1 MSSFRK
7 FTRKNRLKQQAVLG
21 FGALSFATALGM
33 AVYPMSA
40 NAVGIDRADGGV
52 IESNGNTH
60 NVFASEVRS
69 TIGVNRFHKFNL
81 EENNI
86 ANMYFHTKNNPGA
99 EASNL
104 LNFVNSK
111 INING
116 TINAIQNNK
125 IGGNLYFLSK
135 EGLVVGKTGV
145 INAGTFNMYT
155 RNETYQTNE
164 GLFKDF
170 DQIVNMKEDLN
181 RLNDDGKIEVYG
193 KINTVDGLRLK
204 AGSVIIGGTQSQGFA
219 ALKSGVVDF
228 SNLVNIK
235 NGSTEIKSGLT
246 GDQLKAT
253 RANNGDIVLGSNY
266 DPKGGFKN
274 GTIQLRAYAD
284 TRNAFDKNYNPLATS
299 VSGNNVVRAEVQVNE
314 GSSLSAYGDVN
325 LSAEA
330 SYGKGL
336 SGIFGAD
343 LESTNVMDLLGKAA
357 KTEALITVNGNVK
370 AGVDAAQGGKGSVTM
385 KANTTN
391 NFAAKDVIN
400 VSRNLMQ
407 QGEDKLLGWLFKGKA
422 LPADISYANIEADA
436 LINVGEKADIQALN
450 DVNIS
455 TNSKIKS
462 NVGTKKEVDNLYL
475 AEYENKQK
483 ESKDAWSTFI
493 EKYAGR
499 AGIAINN
506 TTNVSK
512 IALNGKVKAGEV
524 QNTDGSK
531 AQGKGNIN
539 AKAESDALNLASA
552 KIQNKKGSDPGEQG
566 NGVKVALVYSSMNN
580 TTDITV
586 NGELTAVSGKINL
599 ESSGVSSVTTSAE
612 AKSGDGGTYATTAI
626 NIDKSDTKSTITVNG
641 KLNAAKGIDIESTNE
656 TDMCGDASTEAKWNA
671 ETMADIYG
679 EGSQAEY
686 EGLSNMF
693 DGVYRD
699 AEGALPSNYKEMLA
713 AGIAFNWGDFDVSSA
728 INVGAGA
735 ELNVPKDA
743 TTVIKDKDGK
753 EKTVPAEINLNATSS
768 ITDLSMQAFGSSTK
782 GEKSTD
788 EDTKLISGAVLINNV
803 KNDATINIAGGESGK
818 AAPVINAPVVNISA
832 EATNDWDRINGMLD
846 YIDIQFNMAMDIFKY
861 NINILELLQNCHA
874 KLQVYSKNPSEENLS
889 ALCSAIA
896 DLKKIATTATYKN
909 FTKLDKNIFDATLT
923 AAWDMLAA
931 NNYANT
937 YVTSSATSDADEQ
950 AKFALSGAVS
960 VNNFTN
966 KANVIIGSGAKISAT
981 KGDVEISSTS
991 SQNMVHLAGPLYEFD
1006 TKDALP
1012 KGESAAT
1019 KYLHDH
1025 LPSLSLFPTMWAGND
1040 AKNLIGGNI
1049 IVTNNHSQ
1057 ALTVIGAGAQI
1068 SGNSVSLGADNFL
1081 ANSNIILAGGSAGS
1095 IGITGMGSYDS
1106 GSSNSIISV
1115 SNGAQIMADGED
1127 EDEGSLEIAANNKNI
1142 LTSIVGNLST
1152 SDSKAAGAS
1161 LGVVNYD
1168 INTISTVANND
1179 KASLA
1184 QDDKLHKIL
1193 NDSLNDVQKNY
1204 LAAANAKGLLHA
1216 AQDLTLTAKD
1226 TGVINTIT
1234 VAGVSAGGVKDD
1246 KDGQQGVEADSF
1258 LDKLDVA
1265 AAGSVS
1271 VNTITGTTLAGVDG
1285 ADITVADGDASV
1297 KAEES
1302 KYVGAYSGAAA
1313 LKMLNVPAS
1322 DNAAATLAGSVG
1334 VNKGRQEVSA
1344 SLKNST
1350 VAAKNID
1357 NRAVKQGTSVA
1368 VGLAYGQT
1376 KVKTGSLGAQFV
1388 GSGSGI
1394 SLKNTVNA
1402 SMDNVTINN
1411 EETTVKNIA
1420 QNKDVQVAG
1429 GASASYAK
1437 DAKVGVGASVAY
1449 LDTANTVNASISSS
1463 KITAKSLESLAVSKT
1478 TQVGGA
1484 VTAGV
1489 MTGEGVKAS
1498 VNGAVVTNTLTN
1510 TSAASITGSEISTD
1524 ELRVRAYDGNL
1535 TELDKKDTDKEVTD
1549 TSENASLKVLKEQG
1563 FNVDAVESTLGDKV
1577 EISGTGN
1584 RIISAAL
1591 GVNADISTDEATAA
1605 NVGAGVAVSVNKIK
1619 NSFTASV
1626 DNSTIN
1632 NKNTASI
1639 DAKSNASL
1647 LNVGVVAGVTVSAGG
1662 GTGTNVSGGGNVAVN
1677 NVQTDVKAALDNANV
1692 TTGALAVTAQDAK
1705 KIQNY
1710 AGTLNFAV
1718 GQGASAAIGVSVGV
1732 NNLSGNTIA
1741 QVDNSTLNLNAANA
1755 NALIAANSSNDIKNV
1770 IITAGAGVSGSGIAL
1785 SGAGTVAASNVSGA
1799 TKASMTNSDFNK
1811 DKTDAANDLSITAD
1825 DTTNVTSVV
1834 GNGTVS
1840 LAGGS
1845 FAAQLGAGAD
1855 KISFARSVTAELVG
1869 DASKK
1874 NIINAG
1880 TLSVKANSTQDL
1892 SSYAVGVGG
1901 AVSGTAAG
1909 SLNGAVSTE
1918 KNTTITTATIENIT
1932 GNVENIDTAA
1942 LHTNKLKRFN
1952 IGAALSGGQYS
1963 ASAGFSIGVLND
1975 AGETRANFRN
1985 NKLITTGDI
1994 NINAANDTTLKSNVN
2009 TAAVAVAIGA
2019 GVGANI
2025 VVDDFTNKVSVD
2037 VSGNEIGDADHVA
2050 NSFNATASNK
2060 LTDTSEQGTATG
2072 ALVTGSV
2079 GVGVFTT
2086 NTSVTNNLNKNT
2098 IYAHNIS
2105 ATANEQRN
2113 FDNKIIN
2120 GNIAPAGISI
2130 SALIN
2135 NVGAAVDD
2143 KISYVIGND
2152 GTKDT
2157 QTATADIAGVLNLL
2171 DKALVEQDNYIT
2183 DKGTLGALSSA
2194 GLTEK
2199 DTQNNVKVSRGT
2211 ATSEGVQVISTDNKL
2226 YSDGSVKLAAEETT
2240 NMQENNN
2247 QGGINVVGINI
2258 AVSKVKVNNKVGVS
2272 VTDTTLDAIT
2282 KTVKEKDKDG
2292 KEVTRTIISARPEVA
2307 ISSAINGEISNNAW
2321 QGGISGAAIN
2331 TVYAGTW
2338 INNENSVGI
2347 SKSNIISSKMKILAQ
2362 DALHNTVNT
2371 FGTSN
2376 SVLTGGALYA
2386 TAQSKSKNLI
2396 NINASELYAGMDA
2409 KNNIF
2414 NENGELNIKAEKSN
2428 KVKAKVT
2435 AGAVAAVSGKGMV
2448 ATAIDG
2454 EENDS
2459 DTQGSVSTVNIANS
2473 NLKAGKAIT
2482 ATASKL
2488 LDVQSVINSWEA
2500 GLGGT
2505 ANGAIAHAYATG
2517 AANMVSGDGNSFITG
2532 ESVTLQSLIDKAEDS
2547 EHSLSADMSANNGGI
2562 LGVAVNEAKTVY
2574 NVLANTQANE
2584 AVYKAQNLTIKANHN
2599 VDIFNSAQ
2607 GVEVGLAVASGTMA
2621 AHAITNAM
2629 THIDAAGAKYTT
2641 SPDTN
2646 AQDSNTV
2653 LGESSD
2659 LGDVDISANTLVQEN
2674 ITAKG
2679 NGGGLLDISPVAAKL
2694 VNKLTTD
2701 TVANVSGNWLLNG
2714 NLTVDALNQDK
2725 ITQTATSTKV
2735 GVVGGYGGVQNYDVT
2750 KHNAK
2755 VNIGSTAKETT
2766 IITTDGLQ
2774 LYQAGN
2780 IVNHRG
2786 SNDAS
2791 GGGILDGSASDL
2803 ATKYNNET
2811 TKFTSS
2817 VNFANAQLTTEG
2829 VEGSERSY
2837 TTDATENSSIK
2848 AQAFTEADLSY
2859 DNKLNGVGIIYSGV
2873 WNKSEHD
2880 ITYDNS
2886 VNVTNNSKLTTKD
2899 RKQDITLAAYD
2910 KSTINVNTVASS
2922 GALAASAYGRS
2933 TANLAR
2939 NAKVNIDNTSALDS
2953 AYNTYINAGAD
2964 LNGISSTFDYTVNTE
2979 SYNKSLI
2986 PAGTSDKMENN
2997 LSQNNQLDIAG
3008 TVTTVHNAYLVANG
3022 GSSNVKKNSKRYTI
3036 YTGTKTNE
3044 ELTSVEAGEIDDKQ
3058 TTNNFVNVTG
3068 SVIAG
3073 THSGLDLKIDG
3084 NLTISKDAQG
3094 NSEFNYGDLKVTV
3107 GSDSDWF
3114 KADSIKPGEVEVK
3127 NALLESYTK
3136 IQNAM
3141 SGYAE
3146 DSAEYKALAAELDTL
3161 FKEMTTN
3168 GFVVEGTDDKG
3179 EKVAVILDSR
3189 YMPSIEIPDIYVS
3202 GGNIHITADDLQG
3215 NGKLEAKGVNNLN
3228 ITNNSNTN
3236 MIIHDVVIE
3245 EAGGRVT
3252 FNGKN
3257 ADDNNQGH
3265 FNGEIKTS
3273 TDTAEP
3279 AINIKSTGNADE
3291 TIKKYTNAD
3300 ITILG
3305 KLQNL
3310 EGKIDINN
3318 THRNINIAGDAAIS
3332 ANTIS
3337 IKADGGSVTQNSTGF
3352 TSIGSD
3358 PIARYQF
3365 NEEIAKKIQQY
3376 IAYLIKN
3383 GKADEFKADSYEDY
3397 CDYLLKHAS
3406 EMNLSA
3412 VEQETI
3418 RTAKANYIKM
3428 KNGEIDNG
3436 IVAGSNVYI
3445 NARNLNIDGLVQS
3458 GYDNYHVEYTDGM
3471 KERINELDKKYAS
3484 IANKDALTDSDVLGN
3499 SEFLINYTDG
3509 KASGGATYDSTGKKY
3524 TYEIKLYYN
3533 PSTKEIISEKI
3544 DTNGG
3549 KIYLTGAISSTG
3561 NGRLLAM
3568 SGTADV
3574 SLDLSK
3580 AIEAN
3585 QRDLNVSDIKIN
3597 DVAGLISIRDTA
3609 QSKQTTYKVA
3619 GDKVERTTYDIDE
3632 KGNIGN
3638 AKTEYVDKTGLVYNP
3653 KAGTTISWTGGTNG
3667 GQTVTTKHYDKTFV
3681 GWGLIKWGK
3690 TEEFI
3695 DKIKGDSGKITSTT
3709 TTTTDGSTLANGV
3722 LISADGTNYGFSING
3737 KAYGASKYYGPVSY
3751 ENEYSGIAGKI
3762 FGYGTTHYTWKEYEG
3777 GSTSSTSTIK
3787 ADSAIGVGFMEGGK
3801 GTISVKNSG
3810 NVNVAG
3816 WLRNAEKAVKNSDGT
3831 TTTTGV
3837 GSIELASTSGSV
3849 FAFDGARLITDNL
3862 SASAYDDIYI
3872 YDHNAIGDNAN
3883 INLNAQTGNI
3893 IFKSDK
3899 GNVQL
3904 AGAGAA
3910 NGWYVLDAAG
3920 DITTAKNADGS
3931 YTNDKIIG
3939 KYIGLTSNGK
3949 VDVRVDT
3956 GTDMGEW
3963 FDNGLTIEADGD
3975 IKVYHNENN
3984 KDLLIGEII
3993 SKNGDVYMET
4003 NNSFVD
4009 ANNDNTLSDADDK
4022 VKHWQ
4027 EMGII
4032 SAKDD
4037 AASKTA
4043 SAKEDKDAALA
4054 DANAKLAFLA
4064 RGENNA
4070 DAKVKEY
4077 QTAAEGL
4084 QNAFNKYRTAL
4095 KNAKTTEERSTAAQA
4110 YASEKANYFAKLGKA
4125 YSTDEQSAIAN
4136 YAEANFTDNYG
4147 WSANDLIYAIQKDVL
4162 NSAPGQT
4169 VLGDVANI
4177 TGHKITLKAGSGIG
4191 VDAPPETI
4199 KAGTLTQLEN
4209 LKKLSQA
4216 KSGDLTWHDDGSVT
4230 IRKQQPLL
4238 LNVLDK
4244 TDADGKVTKG
4254 SVDLDA
4260 TNNVYI
4266 AGIKNTQ
4273 LNINGS
4279 IDTTGDI
4286 KLMADKGITASDK
4299 ATLSGR
4305 NLTLYGGAGDVGSA
4319 DSLLNI
4325 SHITGSLNANTDKE
4339 HGVYI
4344 QKTKDGAGSDTK
4356 LTIEAITTGT
4366 LVLKSATGIDWTKET
4381 GKTNGYIDAASISL
4395 TATDGTDIGEK
4406 DNALRILNNDA
4417 VINASGSNIYLQGV
4431 NEAGKMGS
4439 LTAQDLF
4446 VDNELVFNSEGNIKL
4461 AGGVDAAGNK
4471 FVGKIAKRT
4480 VDTSGKESY
4489 SAAAKVTLSS
4499 TGGSITQENDHQI
4512 LADNLIATAQGDVL
4526 LESGAQNA
4534 DDSKLYNELESVTLG
4549 SASGNIL
4556 LANGG
4561 GDKDLTITIAKV
4573 GEAGLAESI
4582 DLHNYKNG
4590 DVNKMTVA
4598 SAMHAKGDISVMQD
4612 EEALLTVGTQK
4623 ADITSEEGDIFI
4635 NGAKGIVVGN
4645 KASNGQ
4651 LTAKQGNIMVVAEKG
4666 DLYNHADITAEKGAA
4681 GLIALKGNVKNT
4693 GKAIKAAGISI
4704 AAWDDINFDDQ
4715 YQQNLITSNPGAQTE
4730 GVWGAISI
4738 VSLNGSVNLY
4748 QDTNINAKGNVW
4760 LQGHTD
4766 ITIGSKGSG
4775 DKGNIISQNG
4785 DITLLADTGNV
4796 SVSSIGSVKADNG
4809 KVSLISSKGTIY
4821 NEGSIEGK
4829 GVLLDAYN
4837 DLSTKGSQG
4846 TITATGTGED
4856 DKLEIISR
4864 NGSVTLTDD
4873 TTLLAANDIVI
4884 DAEKDVINA
4893 EKDVINNMNHD
4904 ESHKGGLYTENGDIF
4919 ITSNAGNIVNN
4930 NALLT
4935 DKGNI
4940 YLRSLAG
4947 TIDNNG
4953 TIAAGNGAFLNAY
4966 GDLNINKDAGVTG
4979 DVKITAKGT
4988 NGLNFVSSN
4997 GSVTFGDGVLV
5008 ASNADI
5014 NVLAQNSITNNDNTS
5029 GSSAGHTWNGLLA
5042 KDNINMTALTGDIT
5056 NNAGLLTLDADIK
5069 LTAENGKITN
5079 TATTVSA
5086 GKDLLFTT
5094 KSITSGTETKKA
5106 NLTAQKGKV
5115 EFVATDENITSYG
5128 DVKAA
5133 TDISLTAKNNVNS
5146 TGAVSGKDITFTAEK
5161 DVINN
5166 GDVTAQGKLTF
5177 TAQNGG
5183 LLNNGNLT
5191 AGADASITDADI
5203 VLTAKEDAINEK
5215 GKLESKTGKI
5225 SLVSQTANVLS
5236 TGSLTAAKD
5245 VNILADQSIITGA
5258 IDSDSQISGSSIN
5271 LQAQNG
5277 EIINRNKMEAEKD
5290 ITLAA
5295 KTDVSSTGALTAK
5308 IGSLELNAATGKL
5321 SNNGALNA
5329 HGDIYLTSA
5338 DTVTTSGDITA
5349 GQQILISGLGD
5360 VTNNGKLQA
5369 GNDIDVITLNGAVT
5383 TSGDL
5388 TSSTGDITLNSY
5400 GDVKVDAS
5408 SISAKGSL
5416 DISSLAGSVD
5426 INKDV
5431 TAGMI
5436 AAKDIIVTAAQN
5448 VTNNSTITASGNV
5461 DMEAE
5466 AGTLTNTGAITA
5478 ESNITLTAQGAL
5490 TNKGTLQSKNAD
5502 VELTTKAGNLTNG
5515 GAITAKQ
5522 NILLNTL
5529 ATLTNSGELKADA
5542 DVTLEAL
5549 GQLSNTAKVTAG
5561 KNISFTAS
5569 GNDGAGTASIE
5580 NSGELHAVGDVTLD
5594 GFLGVKN
5601 TKAITSTNGSATLI
5615 SDNND
5620 VTNEGTIYAQAD
5632 VTITAG
5638 DKLTN
5643 SGAITSSAGSINFTA
5658 QDDALTNTGELSAKD
5673 DISLVAEK
5681 AYINN
5686 ESAIKATEGNVL
5698 LDAKTTVAN
5707 TNTITAGEV
5716 LAIMA
5721 DNGITNSGA
5730 LSSTNSDIYVLGGDI
5745 ANTASA
5751 SAVNGDI
5758 IFKGKNITQSGDTL
5772 TAGHKD
5778 IATGET
5784 VLGNVEF
5791 IASGTINNS
5800 SVINATGDI
5809 SFDGASITNN
5819 AGATLTAGDD
5829 VTFTANGTLT
5839 NSAEIKSAND
5849 VDFTAG
5855 GELKNSGAITAADDI
5870 HFTAGS
5876 DITNSGALNAQD
5888 DIILNAGKNISN
5900 TNNSDIKTEGNV
5912 SFTAGEKISN
5922 AASID
5927 AESITMDA
5935 GTDIDN
5941 NGAVLSANADITMT
5955 AKGDIENDAE
5965 LVSDYGDIKLTAKNI
5980 TQGKASTAHF
5990 GEIDMTADSVDGTIN
6005 VTGDITG
6012 ILGVNLTAGGKITS
6026 TSGNINAGFT
6036 GQDEDGKPFEYGDVV
6051 IRSLNDTI
6059 DYTGNITGVNV
6070 TLEAAKDITIY
6081 SSKNSTIKATGTL
6094 QENDALTISS
6104 TNGSVT
6110 INNGAKLEAANDLII
6125 KAQQNITNNFD
6136 SSDAGL
6142 TAGKDIMLIT
6152 KAGDIDNNG
6161 KITAANGDVLLKAE
6175 QGSIDNDADI
6185 TGKSVAMDAYKDLHL
6200 HIDASGGHTYKATG
6214 TEAGDALS
6222 FISRNGDVIIDKDA
6236 TFDAGKDI
6244 IITAKKNVANG
6255 MIVSAT
6261 DRTPG
6266 HDLIADNGSITII
6279 AEDGIVYNNANI
6291 RAKENVGVY
6300 GGTYIINAGSV
6311 EATGTNENEG
6321 NIFFQANND
6330 IWQLNGGVKG
6340 TDNVILASLV
6350 GNITLMDD
6358 VTSLNGSVA
6367 LVANGDIDAVASD
6380 IHKLLE
6386 IKAKEGAYLI
6396 SNNGNINA
6404 DKVAAKDITYAANS
6418 DEHTKA
6424 DGTTVKSTLK
6434 VKQTHVGETL
6444 DITGNN
6450 VFLHETAHPG
6460 SGIYDPDDCFTEH
6473 GIWQTGDSDTL
6484 YLKLSTA
6491 KNSAGAYVPA
6501 ENLVL
6506 NFHKINGTLDI
6517 DKLWVNN
6524 IDLKIPADGL
6534 NIHKLAVAG
6543 RADISTNKMH
6553 STIYGKA
6560 PQRTDA
6566 DTIFWQDYANRNP
6579 GMSEE
6584 LWNSWNDDSDN
6595 SWMNLFFHRDG
6606 VRQTSNNSVLLHKRD
6621 YRYVYNQRYSA
6632 EDWMLYR
6639 TLFDES
6645 GHRGDLSIVPLYERY
6660 DLLDYEQNADADEA
6674 DVKIE

>member
-7 FTRKNRLKQQAVLG
+7 FTRKNKLKQQAALG
-21 FGALSFATALGM
+21 LGALSLAAALGIT
-33 AVYPMSA
+33 VYPMTA
-40 NAVGIDRADGGV
+40 NAVGIERVDGGV
-52 IESNGNTH
+52 MESSGNTH
-60 NVFASEVRS
+60 NIYASEVRN
-69 TIGVNRFHKFNL
+69 TIGVNRFGKFNL

-104 LNFVNSK
+104 LNFVADK

-116 TINAIQNNK
+116 TINAIRNNK

-155 RNETYQTNE
+155 RNESYQTNE
-164 GLFKDF
+164 ALFKDF

-181 RLNDDGKIEVYG
+181 RLNDDAKIEVYG
-193 KINTVDGLRLK
+193 QINTVDGLRLK
-204 AGSVIIGGTQSQGFA
+204 AGSVIIGGTQSQGLA

-228 SNLVNIK
+228 SNVVNIK

-253 RANNGDIVLGSNY
+253 RANNGDIVLGANY

-284 TRNAFDKNYNPLATS
+284 TRNAYDKNYNPLATS

-314 GSSLSAYGDVN
+314 GSAISAYGDVS
-325 LSAEA
+325 LTAEA

-336 SGIFGAD
+336 SGIFGTD
-343 LESTNVMDLLGKAA
+343 IESANVMDLLGKAA
-357 KTEALITVNGNVK
+357 KTEALITVNGNMK
-370 AGVDAAQGGKGSVTM
+370 AGVDAVQGGKGSVTM

-407 QGEDKLLGWLFKGKA
+407 QGEDKLLGWLFKGDA
-422 LPADISYANIEADA
+422 LPANISYANIEADA
-436 LINVGEKADIQALN
+436 LISVGEKADIQALN

-475 AEYENKQK
+475 AEYEEQQKQGT
-483 ESKDAWSTFI
+483 WSQFI
-493 EKYAGR
+493 DKYAGR

-524 QNTDGSK
+524 QNTDGSN
-531 AQGKGNIN
+531 AQGKGSIN
-539 AKAESDALNLASA
+539 AKAESDVVNLASA
-552 KIQNKKGSDPGEQG
+552 KIQHKKGSDPGEQG

-599 ESSGVSSVTTSAE
+599 ESSGTSSVTTSAE

-626 NIDKSDTKSTITVNG
+626 NIDKADTKSTITVNG

-656 TDMCGDASTEAKWNA
+656 TDMCGDASTEAKWNT
-671 ETMADIYG
+671 ETMAGIYG
-679 EGSQAEY
+679 EGSKAEY

-693 DGVYRD
+693 DGIYRD

-713 AGIAFNWGDFDVSSA
+713 AGIAFNWGDFDISSA

-768 ITDLSMQAFGSSTK
+768 ITDFSMQAFGSSTK

-803 KNDATINIAGGESGK
+803 KNDATINIAGGEGGK

-846 YIDIQFNMAMDIFKY
+846 YIDIQFNMAMDVFKY
-861 NINILELLQNCHA
+861 NINILKLLQNCHD
-874 KLQVYSKNPSEENLS
+874 KMQVYSKNPSEENLS

-909 FTKLDKNIFDATLT
+909 FTKLDKSIFDATLT
-923 AAWDMLAA
+923 AAWDMVAA

-966 KANVIIGSGAKISAT
+966 KANVIIGSGAQISAT
-981 KGDVEISSTS
+981 KGDVEITSTS
-991 SQNMVHLAGPLYEFD
+991 SQNMVNLAGPLYEFD
-1006 TKDALP
+1006 TKDVLP

-1025 LPSLSLFPTMWAGND
+1025 LPSLSLFPTLWAGND
-1040 AKNLIGGNI
+1040 AKNLIGGNV
-1049 IVTNNHSQ
+1049 IVTNNYSQ
-1057 ALTVIGAGAQI
+1057 ALTVIGAGAQL
-1068 SGNSVSLGADNFL
+1068 SGNSVTLGADNFL

-1095 IGITGMGSYDS
+1095 IGITGMGSYDG
-1106 GSSNSIISV
+1106 GSSNSIVSV
-1115 SNGAQIMADGED
+1115 ANGAKITADGEG

-1142 LTSIVGNLST
+1142 LTAIVGNLST

-1161 LGVVNYD
+1161 LGIVNYD
-1168 INTISTVANND
+1168 INTISTVADNA

-1193 NDSLNDVQKNY
+1193 NASLNDVQKNY
-1204 LAAANAKGLLHA
+1204 LGTSSEKGLLKA
-1216 AQDLTLTAKD
+1216 AQNVAITAKD

-1246 KDGQQGVEADSF
+1246 KQGQQDAEADSF

-1271 VNTITGTTLAGVDG
+1271 VNTITGTTLAGADG

-1313 LKMLNVPAS
+1313 LKMLNVRAS
-1322 DNAAATLAGSVG
+1322 DNAAVTLSGSVG
-1334 VNKGRQEVSA
+1334 VNKGSQEVAA

-1350 VAAKNID
+1350 VSAQNID
-1357 NRAVKQGTSVA
+1357 NRALKQGTSVA

-1394 SLKNTVNA
+1394 SLKNNVSATLDKVTVNNA
-1402 SMDNVTINN
+1402 DSM
-1411 EETTVKNIA
+1411 VKNIA

-1429 GASASYAK
+1429 GVSANYAK
-1437 DAKVGVGASVAY
+1437 DAKVGIGASAAY
-1449 LDTANTVNASISSS
+1449 LNTANTVNASVNSSQ
-1463 KITAKSLESLAVSKT
+1463 ITAKSLESLAVSKT

-1489 MTGEGVKAS
+1489 MTGKGVKVG

-1510 TSAASITGSEISTD
+1510 TNNASITGSEISTD

-1535 TELDKKDTDKEVTD
+1535 TELDTKDAEKEVTD
-1549 TSENASLKVLKEQG
+1549 TTENASLKVLKEQG
-1563 FNVDAVESTLGDKV
+1563 FNVDAVESMLGDKV
-1577 EISGTGN
+1577 EVGGTGN

-1591 GVNADISTDEATAA
+1591 GVNADISTDEDSAA

-1619 NSFTASV
+1619 NSFSARV
-1626 DNSTIN
+1626 DNSTII

-1639 DAKSNASL
+1639 DAKSNAAL
-1647 LNVGVVAGVTVSAGG
+1647 LNVSAVAGVTVSTGV
-1662 GTGTNVSGGGNVAVN
+1662 GTGANVSGGGNVAVN
-1677 NVQTDVKAALDNANV
+1677 NVQADVKAVLDKANV

-1710 AGTLNFAV
+1710 AGTLNFAI
-1718 GQGASAAIGVSVGV
+1718 GQGASATLGVSVGV

-1741 QVDNSTLNLNAANA
+1741 QVDNSTLNLNTASG
-1755 NALIAANSSNDIKNV
+1755 NALIAANSTNDIKNV
-1770 IITAGAGVSGSGIAL
+1770 IITAGAVVSGSSIAL
-1785 SGAGTVAASNVSGA
+1785 SGAGTVAANNVSGE
-1799 TKASMTNSDFNK
+1799 TKATMTKSDFNAEK
-1811 DKTDAANDLSITAD
+1811 ADAANDLSITAD
-1825 DTTNVTSVV
+1825 DVTTVSSVV

-1845 FAAQLGAGAD
+1845 LAAQLGAGAD
-1855 KISFARSVTAELVG
+1855 KISFARNTVAELVG
-1869 DASKK
+1869 KTDK
-1874 NIINAG
+1874 NTINARN
-1880 TLSVKANSTQDL
+1880 LNVKANSTQDL

-1918 KNTTITTATIENIT
+1918 KNTTITSATIENIT
-1932 GNVENIDTAA
+1932 GKVDNINVDAQ
-1942 LHTNKLKRFN
+1942 HTNKLNRFN
-1952 IGAALSGGQYS
+1952 LGAALSGGQYS
-1963 ASAGFSIGVLND
+1963 ASAGFNIGVLND
-1975 AGETRANFRN
+1975 SSETRANFKN

-2009 TAAVAVAIGA
+2009 TAALAVSLGA

-2037 VSGNEIGDADHVA
+2037 VSGNELGDADHVA

-2072 ALVTGSV
+2072 AFVAASV

-2086 NTSVTNNLNKNT
+2086 NTSVINKLNNNT
-2098 IYAHNIS
+2098 IYAHNIN

-2120 GNIAPAGISI
+2120 GNIAPVGISI

-2183 DKGTLGALSSA
+2183 DKGTLGALTSA
-2194 GLTEK
+2194 GLTQK
-2199 DTQNNVKVSRGT
+2199 DTQNNVKVSRGSE
-2211 ATSEGVQVISTDNKL
+2211 AGEGVQVVSAKNNL
-2226 YSDGSVKLAAEETT
+2226 YSDGKVNLAAEETT
-2240 NMQENNN
+2240 NMTEKNY
-2247 QGGINVVGINI
+2247 QGGINGIGINI
-2258 AVSKVKVNNKVGVS
+2258 AVSKAKVNNKVGAS
-2272 VTDTTLDAIT
+2272 VTDTTIDAIT
-2282 KTVKEKDKDG
+2282 KVVTEKDQDG
-2292 KEVTRTIISARPEVA
+2292 KEVTRTIISARPDVA
-2307 ISSAINGEISNNAW
+2307 ISSAINGAISNNAW
-2321 QGGISGAAIN
+2321 QGGISGVAIN

-2347 SKSNIISSKMKILAQ
+2347 SKSNIISSKMNILAQ

-2376 SVLTGGALYA
+2376 GLLTGGALYA

-2396 NINASELYAGMDA
+2396 TIDNAKLFAGMDA

-2414 NENGELNIKAEKSN
+2414 SDAGELLIKAEKSN

-2459 DTQGSVSTVNIANS
+2459 DTQGSVSTINISNS

-2488 LDVQSVINSWEA
+2488 LDVQAVINSWEA

-2517 AANMVSGDGNSFITG
+2517 SANMFSGDGNSFAAG
-2532 ESVTLQSLIDKAEDS
+2532 ESVTLQSLIDKGEDS
-2547 EHSLSADMSANNGGI
+2547 EHSLSVDMAANNGGI
-2562 LGVAVNEAKTVY
+2562 LGVSVNEAKTVY

-2584 AVYKAQNLTIKANHN
+2584 AVYKAQNLTIRANHN
-2599 VDIFNSAQ
+2599 VDVYNSAQ

-2621 AHAITNAM
+2621 AHATTNAL
-2629 THIDAAGAKYTT
+2629 THIDAKGAKYAT

-2694 VNKLTTD
+2694 INKLTTD
-2701 TVANVSGNWLLNG
+2701 TVVNVSGSWLLNG
-2714 NLTVDALNQDK
+2714 NFTVDALNQDNV
-2725 ITQTATSTKV
+2725 TQNATSTKV
-2735 GVVGGYGGVQNYDVT
+2735 GVIGGYGGVQNYDLT

-2755 VNIGSTAKETT
+2755 VNIGSTDKETT

-2780 IVNHRG
+2780 IVKHHG

-2803 ATKYNNET
+2803 ATKYNDEA

-2817 VNFANAQLTTEG
+2817 VSFDNAKLTTEG
-2829 VEGSERSY
+2829 VEGAERSY

-2886 VNVTNNSKLTTKD
+2886 VNVKNNSLLTTKD

-2910 KSTINVNTVASS
+2910 KSTVNINTVASS

-2933 TANLAR
+2933 NANLLR
-2939 NAKVNIDNTSALDS
+2939 NAKVNIDKTSALDS

-2986 PAGTSDKMENN
+2986 PAGTSDKMENK
-2997 LSQNNQLDIAG
+2997 LSQSNQLDIAG
-3008 TVTTVHNAYLVANG
+3008 AVTTVHNAYLVANG
-3022 GSSNVKKNSKRYTI
+3022 GSSNVKKSSKRYTI

-3068 SVIAG
+3068 RVIAG
-3073 THSGLDLKIDG
+3073 THSGLDLTIAG
-3084 NLTISKDAQG
+3084 NLTIGKDAQG
-3094 NSEFNYGDLKVTV
+3094 HDEFKYDDLKVTV
-3107 GSDSDWF
+3107 GSGSDWF

-3161 FKEMTTN
+3161 FKDMATN
-3168 GFVVEGTDDKG
+3168 GFVVEGTDEKG

-3215 NGKLEAKGVNNLN
+3215 NGTLEAKGVNNLN

-3236 MIIHDVVIE
+3236 MIINDVVIE

-3257 ADDNNQGH
+3257 ADPNNKGH
-3265 FNGEIKTS
+3265 FAGEIKTS

-3279 AINIKSTGNADE
+3279 AITIKSTGNAGDK
-3291 TIKKYTNAD
+3291 IKKYTNAD

-3318 THRNINIAGDAAIS
+3318 TYRNINIAGDAAIS
-3332 ANTIS
+3332 AQTIA
-3337 IKADGGSVTQNSTGF
+3337 INAGGSVTQNSTGF
-3352 TSIGSD
+3352 TSVGSD

-3397 CDYLLKHAS
+3397 CDYLLNHAS
-3406 EMNLSA
+3406 AINLSA

-3471 KERINELDKKYAS
+3471 KERINELDKKYAA

-3533 PSTKEIISEKI
+3533 PSTKEIVSEKI
-3544 DTNGG
+3544 ETNGG

-3580 AIEAN
+3580 ATDAN

-3619 GDKVERTTYDIDE
+3619 GDKVERTTYDIDA

-3638 AKTEYVDKTGLVYNP
+3638 AKTELVDKAGLVYNP

-3667 GQTVTTKHYDKTFV
+3667 GQTVTTKGYDKIFV
-3681 GWGLIKWGK
+3681 GWGLIKWGQ
-3690 TEEFI
+3690 TEDFI
-3695 DKIKGDSGKITSTT
+3695 QKVTQSGGKIDTISKTT
-3709 TTTTDGSTLANGV
+3709 TGDGSTLANGV
-3722 LISADGTNYGFSING
+3722 LIGSKGGSGFSVSG
-3737 KAYGASKYYGPVSY
+3737 DAYNSSKYYGPVSY
-3751 ENEYSGIAGKI
+3751 ENEYDGIAGKI
-3762 FGYGTTHYTWKEYEG
+3762 FGYGKTHYTWKEYEG

-3801 GTISVKNSG
+3801 GTISVKNAG
-3810 NVNVAG
+3810 DINVAG
-3816 WLRNAEKAVKNSDGT
+3816 WLRNADKTVTNTDGMVAS
-3831 TTTTGV
+3831 TGV
-3837 GSIELASTSGSV
+3837 GSIDLASTNGSIW
-3849 FAFDGARLITDNL
+3849 AFDGARLLTDNL
-3862 SASAYDDIYI
+3862 AASAYDDIYI
-3872 YDHNAIGDNAN
+3872 YDHNAIGDNAK

-3893 IFKSDK
+3893 IFNSDK

-3904 AGAGAA
+3904 SGAGAA

-3920 DITTAKNADGS
+3920 DITTAKNANGT
-3931 YTNDKIIG
+3931 YTDEKIIG
-3939 KYIGLTSNGK
+3939 KYIGLTSKGK
-3949 VDVRVDT
+3949 VDVRVDA

-3963 FDNGLTIEADGD
+3963 FDNGLTIEAEGD

-3993 SKNGDVYMET
+3993 SNNGDVYMET

-4009 ANNDNTLSDADDK
+4009 ANDDNTLSDAEDK

-4032 SAKDD
+4032 SAADTAD
-4037 AASKTA
+4037 SKTNA
-4043 SAKEDKDAALA
+4043 AKEDKDAALA
-4054 DANAKLAFLA
+4054 DANAKLTFLA
-4064 RGENNA
+4064 RGEKDTN
-4070 DAKVKEY
+4070 AKVAEY
-4077 QTAAEGL
+4077 QDAAQGL
-4084 QNAFNKYRTAL
+4084 QKAFSEYRAAL
-4095 KNAKTTEERSTAAQA
+4095 KNAKTTEERATAAQA
-4110 YASEKANYFAKLGKA
+4110 YASEKAHYFATLGKA
-4125 YSTDEQSAIAN
+4125 YSTDEQSAIIN
-4136 YAEANFTDNYG
+4136 YAEASFTDNYG

-4169 VLGDVANI
+4169 VLGDTANI

-4191 VDAPPETI
+4191 VDAAAETI
-4199 KAGTLTQLEN
+4199 AAGTLNKLEN
-4209 LKKLSQA
+4209 LKKLAQA

-4266 AGIKNTQ
+4266 AGIKDTH

-4279 IDTTGDI
+4279 IDTKGDI
-4286 KLMADKGITASDK
+4286 KLMADKGITASDM

-4325 SHITGSLNANTDKE
+4325 SRITGSLNANTDRE

-4344 QKTKDGAGSDTK
+4344 QKTKDSAGSDTK
-4356 LTIEAITTGT
+4356 LTIEAITTGN
-4366 LVLKSATGIDWTKET
+4366 LVLKSATGMDWTQEA

-4395 TATDGTDIGEK
+4395 TATDGTNIGEA
-4406 DNALRILNNDA
+4406 NSALRILNNDA

-4431 NEAGKMGS
+4431 NEAGKIGN
-4439 LTAQDLF
+4439 LTAQNLF

-4461 AGGVDAAGNK
+4461 AGGVDAD
-4471 FVGKIAKRT
+4471 GKTVMGRIAKRT
-4480 VDTSGKESY
+4480 VDASGKESY
-4489 SAAAKVTLSS
+4489 SAAAKATLSS
-4499 TGGSITQENDHQI
+4499 TGGSITQEKDHQI
-4512 LADNLIATAQGDVL
+4512 LAANLTATAQGDVL

-4534 DDSKLYNELESVTLG
+4534 DESKLYNELENVTLG

-4561 GDKDLTITIAKV
+4561 DKDLTITIAQV
-4573 GEAGLAESI
+4573 GDAGLAESI

-4590 DVNKMTVA
+4590 NVNKMTVA
-4598 SAMHAKGDISVMQD
+4598 SAMHAKGDITVTQD
-4612 EEALLTVGTQK
+4612 EGTEGNTLT
-4623 ADITSEEGDIFI
+4623 I
-4635 NGAKGIVVGN
+4635 NGDVTSNEGN
-4645 KASNGQ
+4645 ITFEGAQGVAVTEGT
-4651 LTAKQGNIMVVAEKG
+4651 LTAG
-4666 DLYNHADITAEKGAA
+4666 
-4681 GLIALKGNVKNT
+4681 KGNVTIWADHGDINNQASISAVNGT
-4693 GKAIKAAGISI
+4693 ATIAAFDGKIINKGKEIKAAGIGYI
-4704 AAWDDINFDDQ
+4704 AKGDINFNATNKTTFISAGIIDDKWHTGSIS
-4715 YQQNLITSNPGAQTE
+4715 LI
-4730 GVWGAISI
+4730 
-4738 VSLNGSVNLY
+4738 SVDGNVNIWN
-4748 QDTNINAKGNVW
+4748 DAEINADGNVL
-4760 LQGHTD
+4760 LQGYKNVSVGNEGTGD
-4766 ITIGSKGSG
+4766 LGNVTSK
-4775 DKGNIISQNG
+4775 NG
-4785 DITLLADTGNV
+4785 DITFVAETGNV
-4796 SVSSIGSVKADNG
+4796 YNKGNVKAEQG
-4809 KVSLISSKGTIY
+4809 KVTLTSEQGTVY
-4821 NEGSIEGK
+4821 NLGDITGK
-4829 GVLLDAYN
+4829 SVTIDAYGN
-4837 DLSTKGSQG
+4837 IDTENWVVEGHGVG

-4856 DKLEIISR
+4856 DKLEIISH

-4884 DAEKDVINA
+4884 EA

-4904 ESHKGGLYTENGDIF
+4904 ESHKGGLYTQNGDIF

-4930 NALLT
+4930 NDLLT

-4953 TIAAGNGAFLNAY
+4953 T
-4966 GDLNINKDAGVTG
+4966 
-4979 DVKITAKGT
+4979 
-4988 NGLNFVSSN
+4988 
-4997 GSVTFGDGVLV
+4997 
-5008 ASNADI
+5008 
-5014 NVLAQNSITNNDNTS
+5014 
-5029 GSSAGHTWNGLLA
+5029 
-5042 KDNINMTALTGDIT
+5042 
-5056 NNAGLLTLDADIK
+5056 
-5069 LTAENGKITN
+5069 LTAGDSD
-5079 TATTVSA
+5079 TV
-5086 GKDLLFTT
+5086 G
-5094 KSITSGTETKKA
+5094 
-5106 NLTAQKGKV
+5106 NV
-5115 EFVATDENITSYG
+5115 NFVAT
-5128 DVKAA
+5128 
-5133 TDISLTAKNNVNS
+5133 
-5146 TGAVSGKDITFTAEK
+5146 
-5161 DVINN
+5161 
-5166 GDVTAQGKLTF
+5166 
-5177 TAQNGG
+5177 
-5183 LLNNGNLT
+5183 
-5191 AGADASITDADI
+5191 
-5203 VLTAKEDAINEK
+5203 
-5215 GKLESKTGKI
+5215 
-5225 SLVSQTANVLS
+5225 
-5236 TGSLTAAKD
+5236 
-5245 VNILADQSIITGA
+5245 
-5258 IDSDSQISGSSIN
+5258 
-5271 LQAQNG
+5271 
-5277 EIINRNKMEAEKD
+5277 
-5290 ITLAA
+5290 
-5295 KTDVSSTGALTAK
+5295 
-5308 IGSLELNAATGKL
+5308 
-5321 SNNGALNA
+5321 
-5329 HGDIYLTSA
+5329 
-5338 DTVTTSGDITA
+5338 
-5349 GQQILISGLGD
+5349 
-5360 VTNNGKLQA
+5360 
-5369 GNDIDVITLNGAVT
+5369 
-5383 TSGDL
+5383 
-5388 TSSTGDITLNSY
+5388 
-5400 GDVKVDAS
+5400 
-5408 SISAKGSL
+5408 
-5416 DISSLAGSVD
+5416 
-5426 INKDV
+5426 
-5431 TAGMI
+5431 
-5436 AAKDIIVTAAQN
+5436 
-5448 VTNNSTITASGNV
+5448 
-5461 DMEAE
+5461 
-5466 AGTLTNTGAITA
+5466 
-5478 ESNITLTAQGAL
+5478 
-5490 TNKGTLQSKNAD
+5490 
-5502 VELTTKAGNLTNG
+5502 
-5515 GAITAKQ
+5515 
-5522 NILLNTL
+5522 
-5529 ATLTNSGELKADA
+5529 
-5542 DVTLEAL
+5542 
-5549 GQLSNTAKVTAG
+5549 
-5561 KNISFTAS
+5561 
-5569 GNDGAGTASIE
+5569 
-5580 NSGELHAVGDVTLD
+5580 
-5594 GFLGVKN
+5594 
-5601 TKAITSTNGSATLI
+5601 
-5615 SDNND
+5615 
-5620 VTNEGTIYAQAD
+5620 
-5632 VTITAG
+5632 
-5638 DKLTN
+5638 
-5643 SGAITSSAGSINFTA
+5643 
-5658 QDDALTNTGELSAKD
+5658 
-5673 DISLVAEK
+5673 
-5681 AYINN
+5681 
-5686 ESAIKATEGNVL
+5686 
-5698 LDAKTTVAN
+5698 
-5707 TNTITAGEV
+5707 
-5716 LAIMA
+5716 
-5721 DNGITNSGA
+5721 
-5730 LSSTNSDIYVLGGDI
+5730 GDI
-5745 ANTASA
+5745 ANSSEIKAS
-5751 SAVNGDI
+5751 
-5758 IFKGKNITQSGDTL
+5758 
-5772 TAGHKD
+5772 
-5778 IATGET
+5778 
-5784 VLGNVEF
+5784 
-5791 IASGTINNS
+5791 
-5800 SVINATGDI
+5800 GDI

-5819 AGATLTAGDD
+5819 AGANLTAGDD
-5829 VTFTANGTLT
+5829 ITFDASGAISNK
-5839 NSAEIKSAND
+5839 AEIKADND

-5855 GELKNSGAITAADDI
+5855 DKLENSGTITAADDI

-5876 DITNSGALNAQD
+5876 DITNSGALNASD
-5888 DIILNAGKNISN
+5888 DISLRAGKNISN
-5900 TNNSDIKTEGNV
+5900 TYNSKLTTEGNV

-5927 AESITMDA
+5927 AQDITMDA

-5941 NGAVLSANADITMT
+5941 DGAVLSADADITMT
-5955 AKGDIENDAE
+5955 AKGNIENDAE
-5965 LVSDYGDIKLTAKNI
+5965 MVSDAGDIKLTAKNI
-5980 TQGKASTAHF
+5980 TQKQPVTAHF
-5990 GEIDMTADSVDGTIN
+5990 GEVDMTADSTDGTIN
-6005 VTGDITG
+6005 ITNVKGVTDVITG

-6036 GQDEDGKPFEYGDVV
+6036 GEEEGKPFECGDVV

-6059 DYTGNITGVNV
+6059 DYAGNIIGVNV
-6070 TLEAAKDITIY
+6070 TLEAANDITIDG
-6081 SSKNSTIKATGTL
+6081 SKNSTIQATGKL
-6094 QENDALTISS
+6094 KEDDALTISS
-6104 TNGSVT
+6104 TKGSVT
-6110 INNGAKLEAANDLII
+6110 INNVAKLDAANDLII
-6125 KAQQNITNNFD
+6125 KAQKNITNNFG

-6142 TAGKDIMLIT
+6142 TAGKDIMLTT
-6152 KAGDIDNNG
+6152 KTGDIDNNG
-6161 KITAANGDVLLKAE
+6161 TITAANGDVLLKAE
-6175 QGSIDNDADI
+6175 QGTIDNDADI
-6185 TGKSVAMDAYKDLHL
+6185 TGKSISLDAYKDLH
-6200 HIDASGGHTYKATG
+6200 IDASSGHAYKAIG

-6222 FISRNGDVIIDKDA
+6222 FISRNGNVVIDKDA
-6236 TFDAGKDI
+6236 KFDAGKDI

-6255 MIVSAT
+6255 MIISAS

-6300 GGTYIINAGSV
+6300 VGTYILNAGSV
-6311 EATGTNENEG
+6311 DATGTNENEG

-6340 TDNVILASLV
+6340 TNNVVLASLI
-6350 GNITLMDD
+6350 GNITLMDN
-6358 VTSLNGSVA
+6358 VTSVNGSVA
-6367 LVANGDIDAVASD
+6367 VVANGDVDAVASD

-6404 DKVAAKDITYAANS
+6404 DKVSAKDITYAANS

-6450 VFLHETAHPG
+6450 VYLHETAHPG
-6460 SGIYDPDDCFTEH
+6460 SGIYDPDDCYTEH

-6484 YLKLSTA
+6484 YLKLATA

-6501 ENLVL
+6501 DNLVL

-6560 PQRTDA
+6560 PQHTDA
-6566 DTIFWQDYANRNP
+6566 DTIFWQHYDARNP
-6579 GMSEE
+6579 GLSEE
-6584 LWNSWNDDSDN
+6584 LWNNWNDDADTT
-6595 SWMNLFFHRDG
+6595 WMNLFFHRDG

-6632 EDWMLYR
+6632 EDWLLYR
-6639 TLFDES
+6639 TLLDES

-6660 DLLDYEQNADADEA
+6660 DLLDYEEDAAADEA
-6674 DVKIE
+6674 DVKVE

>member
-7 FTRKNRLKQQAVLG
+7 FTRKNKLKQQAALG
-21 FGALSFATALGM
+21 LGALSLAAALGM
-33 AVYPMSA
+33 TCYPMTA
-40 NAVGIDRADGGV
+40 NAVGIERVDGGV
-52 IESNGNTH
+52 MESSGNTH
-60 NVFASEVRS
+60 NIYASEVRN
-69 TIGVNRFHKFNL
+69 TIGVNRFGKFNL

-86 ANMYFHTKNNPGA
+86 ANMYFHTKNNPAA

-104 LNFVNSK
+104 LNFVADK
-111 INING
+111 INVNG
-116 TINAIQNNK
+116 TINAIRNNK

-155 RNETYQTNE
+155 RNESYQTNE
-164 GLFKDF
+164 ALFKDF

-181 RLNDDGKIEVYG
+181 RLNDDAKIEVYG
-193 KINTVDGLRLK
+193 QINTVDGLRLK

-253 RANNGDIVLGSNY
+253 RANNGDIVLGANY

-284 TRNAFDKNYNPLATS
+284 TRNAYDKNYNPLATS

-314 GSSLSAYGDVN
+314 GSAISAYGDVS
-325 LSAEA
+325 LTAEA

-336 SGIFGAD
+336 SGIFGTD
-343 LESTNVMDLLGKAA
+343 IESANVMDLLGKAA
-357 KTEALITVNGNVK
+357 KTEALITVNGNMK
-370 AGVDAAQGGKGSVTM
+370 AGVDATAGGKGSVTM

-407 QGEDKLLGWLFKGKA
+407 QGEDKLLGWLFKGDA
-422 LPADISYANIEADA
+422 LLADISYANIEADA
-436 LINVGEKADIQALN
+436 LISVGEKADIQALN

-475 AEYENKQK
+475 AEYEEQQKQGT
-483 ESKDAWSTFI
+483 WRQFI
-493 EKYAGR
+493 DKYAGR

-512 IALNGKVKAGEV
+512 ITLNGKVKAGEV

-531 AQGKGNIN
+531 AQGNGSIN
-539 AKAESDALNLASA
+539 AKAESDAVNLASA

-586 NGELTAVSGKINL
+586 NGELTAASGKINL
-599 ESSGVSSVTTSAE
+599 ESSSVSSVTTSAE

-626 NIDKSDTKSTITVNG
+626 NIDKADTKSTITVNG

-679 EGSQAEY
+679 EGSKAEY

-735 ELNVPKDA
+735 EMNVPKDA

-803 KNDATINIAGGESGK
+803 KNDATVNIAGSEGSK

-832 EATNDWDRINGMLD
+832 EATNDWDRVNGMLD
-846 YIDIQFNMAMDIFKY
+846 YINIQFNMAMDVFKY
-861 NINILELLQNCHA
+861 NIDILKLLQNCHA
-874 KLQVYSKNPSEENLS
+874 KMQAYSKNPSEENLS
-889 ALCSAIA
+889 AVYSAIA

-909 FTKLDKNIFDATLT
+909 FTKLNKTIFDATLT

-966 KANVIIGSGAKISAT
+966 KAKVIIGSGAQITAA
-981 KGDVEISSTS
+981 KGDVEITSTS

-1025 LPSLSLFPTMWAGND
+1025 LPSLSLFPTLWAGND
-1040 AKNLIGGNI
+1040 AKNLIGGNV

-1068 SGNSVSLGADNFL
+1068 SGNSVTLGADNFL

-1106 GSSNSIISV
+1106 GSSNSIVSV
-1115 SNGAQIMADGED
+1115 DDNAKLSANGEGED
-1127 EDEGSLEIAANNKNI
+1127 EGNLEIAANNKNI
-1142 LTSIVGNLST
+1142 LTAIVGNLST

-1161 LGVVNYD
+1161 LGIVNYD
-1168 INTISTVANND
+1168 INTISTVADNA

-1193 NDSLNDVQKNY
+1193 NASLNDVQKNY
-1204 LAAANAKGLLHA
+1204 LGTSSEKGLLKA
-1216 AQDLTLTAKD
+1216 AQDLAITAKD
-1226 TGVINTIT
+1226 TGVINNIT
-1234 VAGVSAGGVKDD
+1234 VAGVSASGGDD

-1271 VNTITGTTLAGVDG
+1271 VSTITGTTLAGADG
-1285 ADITVADGDASV
+1285 ADITVDDGDASV
-1297 KAEES
+1297 HAEES
-1302 KYVGAYSGAAA
+1302 KYIGAYSGAAA

-1322 DNAAATLAGSVG
+1322 DNASVTLSGSVG
-1334 VNKGRQEVSA
+1334 VNKGSQQVAA
-1344 SLKNST
+1344 SLKNTSIS
-1350 VAAKNID
+1350 AKNID

-1376 KVKTGSLGAQFV
+1376 KVKTDSLGAQFI

-1402 SMDNVTINN
+1402 SMDKVTINN

-1429 GASASYAK
+1429 GVSASYAK
-1437 DAKVGVGASVAY
+1437 NAKVGIGASVAY
-1449 LDTANTVNASISSS
+1449 LNTANTVNASINSSQ
-1463 KITAKSLESLAVSKT
+1463 ITAKSLESLAVSKT

-1489 MTGEGVKAS
+1489 MTGEGVKVG

-1510 TSAASITGSEISTD
+1510 TNNASITGSKISTD

-1535 TELDKKDTDKEVTD
+1535 TELDTKDAEKEVTD
-1549 TSENASLKVLKEQG
+1549 TTENASLKVLKEQG

-1577 EISGTGN
+1577 EVSGTGN

-1591 GVNADISTDEATAA
+1591 GVNADISTDEDTAA

-1626 DNSTIN
+1626 DNSTII

-1639 DAKSNASL
+1639 DAKSNAAL
-1647 LNVGVVAGVTVSAGG
+1647 LNVSAVAGVTVSTGV
-1662 GTGTNVSGGGNVAVN
+1662 GTGANVSGGGNVAVN
-1677 NVQTDVKAALDNANV
+1677 NVQADVKAVLDKANV

-1710 AGTLNFAV
+1710 AGTLNFAI
-1718 GQGASAAIGVSVGV
+1718 GQGASAVIGASVGV

-1741 QVDNSTLNLNAANA
+1741 QVDNSTLNLNTASG
-1755 NALIAANSSNDIKNV
+1755 NALIAANSTNDIKNV
-1770 IITAGAGVSGSGIAL
+1770 IITAGAVVSGSSIAL
-1785 SGAGTVAASNVSGA
+1785 SGAGTVAANNVSGE
-1799 TKASMTNSDFNK
+1799 TKATMTNSDFNAE
-1811 DKTDAANDLSITAD
+1811 TADAANDLSITAD
-1825 DTTNVTSVV
+1825 DVTTVSSVV

-1845 FAAQLGAGAD
+1845 LAAQLGAGAD
-1855 KISFARSVTAELVG
+1855 KISFARNTVAELVG
-1869 DASKK
+1869 KTDK
-1874 NIINAG
+1874 NTINARN
-1880 TLSVKANSTQDL
+1880 LNVKANSTQNL

-1918 KNTTITTATIENIT
+1918 KNSTLTSSSVENIT
-1932 GNVENIDTAA
+1932 GNVDNINVDAQ
-1942 LHTNKLKRFN
+1942 HTNKLNRFN
-1952 IGAALSGGQYS
+1952 LGAALSGGQYS
-1963 ASAGFSIGVLND
+1963 ASAGFNIGVLND
-1975 AGETRANFRN
+1975 SSETRANFKN
-1985 NKLITTGDI
+1985 NKLLATGDI
-1994 NINAANDTTLKSNVN
+1994 NINANNDTTLKSNVN
-2009 TAAVAVAIGA
+2009 TAALAVSLGA

-2037 VSGNEIGDADHVA
+2037 VSGNELGDADHVA

-2072 ALVTGSV
+2072 AFVAASV

-2086 NTSVTNNLNKNT
+2086 NTSVINKLNNNT
-2098 IYAHNIS
+2098 IYAHNIN

-2120 GNIAPAGISI
+2120 GNIAPVGISI

-2157 QTATADIAGVLNLL
+2157 QTATADIDSVLNLL

-2183 DKGTLGALSSA
+2183 DKGTLGALTSA
-2194 GLTEK
+2194 GLTQK

-2211 ATSEGVQVISTDNKL
+2211 AASEGVQLVSSNNKL
-2226 YSDGSVKLAAEETT
+2226 YSDGGVKLVAKETT
-2240 NMQENNN
+2240 NMTEKNY
-2247 QGGINVVGINI
+2247 QGGINGIGINI
-2258 AVSKVKVNNKVGVS
+2258 AVSKAKVNNKVGAS
-2272 VTDTTLDAIT
+2272 VTDTTIDAIT
-2282 KTVKEKDKDG
+2282 KVVTEKDKDA
-2292 KEVTRTIISARPEVA
+2292 KEVTRTIISARPDVA
-2307 ISSAINGEISNNAW
+2307 IASTVDGEISNNAW
-2321 QGGISGAAIN
+2321 QGGISGVAIN

-2347 SKSNIISSKMKILAQ
+2347 SKSNIISSKMNILAQ

-2376 SVLTGGALYA
+2376 GLLTGGALYA

-2396 NINASELYAGMDA
+2396 TIDNAKLFAGMDE

-2414 NENGELNIKAEKSN
+2414 DAAGELLIKAEKSN

-2459 DTQGSVSTVNIANS
+2459 DTQGSVSTVNITNS

-2488 LDVQSVINSWEA
+2488 LDVQAVINSWEA

-2517 AANMVSGDGNSFITG
+2517 AANMLSGDGNSFATG
-2532 ESVTLQSLIDKAEDS
+2532 ESVTLQSLIDKGEDS
-2547 EHSLSADMSANNGGI
+2547 EHSLSADMAANNGGI
-2562 LGVAVNEAKTVY
+2562 LGVSVNEAKTVY

-2599 VDIFNSAQ
+2599 VDVYNSAK

-2621 AHAITNAM
+2621 AHATTNAL
-2629 THIDAAGAKYTT
+2629 THIDAKGAKYAT

-2694 VNKLTTD
+2694 INKLTTD
-2701 TVANVSGNWLLNG
+2701 TVVNVSGSWLLNG
-2714 NLTVDALNQDK
+2714 NFTVDALNQDNV
-2725 ITQTATSTKV
+2725 TQNATSTKI

-2755 VNIGSTAKETT
+2755 VNIGSTDKETT

-2780 IVNHRG
+2780 IVKHHG

-2803 ATKYNNET
+2803 ATKYNDEA

-2817 VNFANAQLTTEG
+2817 VNFDNAKLTTEG
-2829 VEGSERSY
+2829 VEGAERSY

-2886 VNVTNNSKLTTKD
+2886 VNVKNNSLLTTKD

-2910 KSTINVNTVASS
+2910 KSTVNINTVASS

-2933 TANLAR
+2933 NANLAR

-2964 LNGISSTFDYTVNTE
+2964 LNGISSTFDYSVNTE

-2986 PAGTSDKMENN
+2986 PAGTSDKMENK
-2997 LSQNNQLDIAG
+2997 LSQNNQLAIAG

-3022 GSSNVKKNSKRYTI
+3022 GSSNVKKSSKRYTI

-3068 SVIAG
+3068 RVIAG
-3073 THSGLDLKIDG
+3073 THSGLDLTIAG
-3084 NLTISKDAQG
+3084 NLTIGKDAQG
-3094 NSEFNYGDLKVTV
+3094 HDEFKYDDLKVTV
-3107 GSDSDWF
+3107 GSGSDWF

-3161 FKEMTTN
+3161 FKDMATN
-3168 GFVVEGTDDKG
+3168 GFVVEGTDEKG

-3215 NGKLEAKGVNNLN
+3215 NGTLEAKGVNNLN

-3236 MIIHDVVIE
+3236 MIINDVVIE

-3257 ADDNNQGH
+3257 ADPNNKGH
-3265 FNGEIKTS
+3265 FAGEIKTS

-3279 AINIKSTGNADE
+3279 AITIKSTGNAGDK
-3291 TIKKYTNAD
+3291 IKKYTNAD

-3305 KLQNL
+3305 KLQNI

-3332 ANTIS
+3332 AQTIA
-3337 IKADGGSVTQNSTGF
+3337 INAGGSVTQNSTGF
-3352 TSIGSD
+3352 TSVGSD

-3397 CDYLLKHAS
+3397 CDYLLNHAS
-3406 EMNLSA
+3406 AINLSA

-3533 PSTKEIISEKI
+3533 PSTKEIVSEKI
-3544 DTNGG
+3544 ETNGG

-3580 AIEAN
+3580 ATEAN

-3619 GDKVERTTYDIDE
+3619 GDKVERTTYDIDA

-3638 AKTEYVDKTGLVYNP
+3638 AKTELVDKAGLVYNP

-3667 GQTVTTKHYDKTFV
+3667 GQTVTTKGYDKTFV
-3681 GWGLIKWGK
+3681 GWGLIKWGQ
-3690 TEEFI
+3690 TEDFI
-3695 DKIKGDSGKITSTT
+3695 QKVTQSGGKIDTISKTT
-3709 TTTTDGSTLANGV
+3709 TGDGSTLANGV
-3722 LISADGTNYGFSING
+3722 LIGSKGGSGFSVSG
-3737 KAYGASKYYGPVSY
+3737 DAYNSSKYYGPVSY
-3751 ENEYSGIAGKI
+3751 ENEYDGIAGKI

-3787 ADSAIGVGFMEGGK
+3787 ADSAIGVGFMEGSK
-3801 GTISVKNSG
+3801 GTISVKNAG
-3810 NVNVAG
+3810 DINVAG
-3816 WLRNAEKAVKNSDGT
+3816 WLRNADKTVTNTDGMVAS
-3831 TTTTGV
+3831 TGV
-3837 GSIELASTSGSV
+3837 GSIDLASTNGSIW
-3849 FAFDGARLITDNL
+3849 AFDGARLLTDNL
-3862 SASAYDDIYI
+3862 AASAYDDIYI
-3872 YDHNAIGDNAN
+3872 YDHNAIGDNAK

-3893 IFKSDK
+3893 IFNSDK

-3920 DITTAKNADGS
+3920 DITTAKNADGT
-3931 YTNDKIIG
+3931 YTNEKIIG
-3939 KYIGLTSNGK
+3939 KYIGLTSKGK
-3949 VDVRVDT
+3949 VDVRVDA

-3963 FDNGLTIEADGD
+3963 FDNGLTIEAEGD

-4009 ANNDNTLSDADDK
+4009 ANNDNTLSDAEDK

-4032 SAKDD
+4032 SAADTAD
-4037 AASKTA
+4037 SKTNA
-4043 SAKEDKDAALA
+4043 AKEDKDAALA

-4064 RGENNA
+4064 RGEKDTN
-4070 DAKVKEY
+4070 AKVAEY
-4077 QTAAEGL
+4077 QDAAQGL
-4084 QNAFNKYRTAL
+4084 QNAFNTYRAAL
-4095 KNAKTTEERSTAAQA
+4095 KNAKTDEERATAMQA
-4110 YASEKANYFAKLGKA
+4110 YASEKANYFATLGKT
-4125 YSTDEQSAIAN
+4125 YSTDEQSAIIN
-4136 YAEANFTDNYG
+4136 YAEASFTDNYG

-4169 VLGDVANI
+4169 VLGDTANI

-4191 VDAPPETI
+4191 VDAAAETI
-4199 KAGTLTQLEN
+4199 AAGTLNKLEN
-4209 LKKLSQA
+4209 LKKLAQA

-4260 TNNVYI
+4260 VNNVYI
-4266 AGIKNTQ
+4266 AGIKDTH

-4279 IDTTGDI
+4279 IDTKGDI
-4286 KLMADKGITASDK
+4286 KLMADKGITASDM

-4325 SHITGSLNANTDKE
+4325 SRITGSLNANTDRE

-4344 QKTKDGAGSDTK
+4344 QKTKDSSGSDTK
-4356 LTIEAITTGT
+4356 LTIEAITTGN
-4366 LVLKSATGIDWTKET
+4366 LVLKSATGMDWTQET
-4381 GKTNGYIDAASISL
+4381 GKTSGYIDAETISL
-4395 TATDGTDIGEK
+4395 TATDGTDIGAA
-4406 DNALRILNNDA
+4406 NSALRILNNDA

-4431 NEAGKMGS
+4431 NDAGKIGN
-4439 LTAQDLF
+4439 LTAQNLF

-4461 AGGVDAAGNK
+4461 AGGVDADGNK
-4471 FVGKIAKRT
+4471 LIGKIAKRT
-4480 VDTSGKESY
+4480 VDASGKESY
-4489 SAAAKVTLSS
+4489 SAAAKATLSS
-4499 TGGSITQENDHQI
+4499 TGGSIVQENDHQI
-4512 LADNLIATAQGDVL
+4512 LADTLSATAQGDVL

-4534 DDSKLYNELESVTLG
+4534 DESKLYNELENVTLG

-4561 GDKDLTITIAKV
+4561 DKDLTITIAQV
-4573 GEAGLAESI
+4573 GDAGLAKSI
-4582 DLHNYKNG
+4582 DLHNYKHGN
-4590 DVNKMTVA
+4590 VNKMTVA
-4598 SAMHAKGDISVMQD
+4598 SAMHAKGDITVTQD

-4645 KASNGQ
+4645 EASNGK
-4651 LTAKQGNIMVVAEKG
+4651 LTAKQGNITVVAENG

-4704 AAWDDINFDDQ
+4704 AARDDINFDDQ
-4715 YQQNLITSNPGAQTE
+4715 YQQSLITNNPGAQTE

-4748 QDTNINAKGNVW
+4748 KDTNINAKGNVW

-4775 DKGNIISQNG
+4775 DKGDIISQNG

-4796 SVSSIGSVKADNG
+4796 SVSSIGSVKADKG

-4856 DKLEIISR
+4856 DKLEIISH

-4884 DAEKDVINA
+4884 EAEN
-4893 EKDVINNMNHD
+4893 DVINNMNHD
-4904 ESHKGGLYTENGDIF
+4904 TSHNGGLYTENGDIF
-4919 ITSNAGNIVNN
+4919 ITSNAGNVVNN
-4930 NALLT
+4930 NDLLT
-4935 DKGNI
+4935 NNGNI

-4966 GDLNINKDAGVTG
+4966 KDLNINKDAGVTG
-4979 DVKITAKGT
+4979 EVKITAKGK
-4988 NGLNFVSSN
+4988 NGLSFVSSN

-5014 NVLAQNSITNNDNTS
+5014 NVLAQNSIVNNNNTS
-5029 GSSAGHTWNGLLA
+5029 GSAQGHNWNGILA
-5042 KDNINMTALTGDIT
+5042 KNNINMTALTGDIT

-5086 GKDLLFTT
+5086 GKDLLFTA
-5094 KSITSGTETKKA
+5094 KSIASGTETEKA
-5106 NLTAQKGKV
+5106 NLTAQNGKI
-5115 EFVATDENITSYG
+5115 ELVATDGDITSFG
-5128 DVKAA
+5128 DIEADANV
-5133 TDISLTAKNNVNS
+5133 SLTAKNDVNS
-5146 TGAVSGKDITFTAEK
+5146 TGNITAQGNVSLAAENGSVSSTGNVQGKDIDFVAGKGVYNNGAVTAADELMFTAQDVITNKGDLQAANDLLISAKETITSEGNLNSTAGNISIASSNGSISSSGSLDAQK
-5161 DVINN
+5161 DVMLNASGYVKTIGENNKIHGNNVLMTAANGNVINN
-5166 GDVTAQGKLTF
+5166 NAIEAENDITMNAYRDVTNKGALKAKNGSVEL
-5177 TAQNGG
+5177 TAQMGSLSNASDITAGKEIFLGALNDVTNEGSLSAGADVQLLAINGA
-5183 LLNNGNLT
+5183 LTSNGNLT
-5191 AGADASITDADI
+5191 SQSADI
-5203 VLTAKEDAINEK
+5203 
-5215 GKLESKTGKI
+5215 
-5225 SLVSQTANVLS
+5225 
-5236 TGSLTAAKD
+5236 
-5245 VNILADQSIITGA
+5245 
-5258 IDSDSQISGSSIN
+5258 
-5271 LQAQNG
+5271 
-5277 EIINRNKMEAEKD
+5277 
-5290 ITLAA
+5290 
-5295 KTDVSSTGALTAK
+5295 
-5308 IGSLELNAATGKL
+5308 
-5321 SNNGALNA
+5321 ALNA
-5329 HGDIYLTSA
+5329 
-5338 DTVTTSGDITA
+5338 
-5349 GQQILISGLGD
+5349 
-5360 VTNNGKLQA
+5360 K
-5369 GNDIDVITLNGAVT
+5369 
-5383 TSGDL
+5383 
-5388 TSSTGDITLNSY
+5388 
-5400 GDVKVDAS
+5400 GDVKVTAS
-5408 SISAKGSL
+5408 EISAAKGDVVITS
-5416 DISSLAGSVD
+5416 DTGSVEL
-5426 INKDV
+5426 NKDAAKGTV
-5431 TAGMI
+5431 TAKAVALDAG
-5436 AAKDIIVTAAQN
+5436 QN
-5448 VTNNSTITASGNV
+5448 IYSNSDITASGSATIN
-5461 DMEAE
+5461 A
-5466 AGTLTNTGAITA
+5466 ANGTLTNSGAINA
-5478 ESNITLTAQGAL
+5478 SANVKLIAQGAL
-5490 TNKGTLQSKNAD
+5490 TNDGTIIAQQEATLTSQSGLTNNSAITADADVTLTAKGELLNKGALQSKNAD
-5502 VELTTKAGNLTNG
+5502 VELQTKAGNLTNE

-5542 DVTLEAL
+5542 DVTL
-5549 GQLSNTAKVTAG
+5549 
-5561 KNISFTAS
+5561 
-5569 GNDGAGTASIE
+5569 
-5580 NSGELHAVGDVTLD
+5580 D
-5594 GFLGVKN
+5594 GFFGVKN

-5620 VTNEGTIYAQAD
+5620 VTNEGTISAQAD

-5643 SGAITSSAGSINFTA
+5643 TGAITSTAGGINFTA
-5658 QDDALTNTGELSAKD
+5658 QDEALTNTGELSAKD

-5681 AYINN
+5681 SQLSNSGI
-5686 ESAIKATEGNVL
+5686 IKSSEGNVL
-5698 LDAKTTVAN
+5698 LDGATTVEN
-5707 TNTITAGEV
+5707 TSSITAQDV
-5716 LAIMA
+5716 VAIIA
-5721 DNGITNSGA
+5721 AEKVTNSGA
-5730 LSSTNSDIYVLGGDI
+5730 LTSNDNDIYIIGGDI
-5745 ANTASA
+5745 TNTASA

-5758 IFKGKNITQSGDTL
+5758 IFKGKNITQSSGTL
-5772 TAGHKD
+5772 TAGDSDTIGNVNFVATED
-5778 IATGET
+5778 IA
-5784 VLGNVEF
+5784 
-5791 IASGTINNS
+5791 NS
-5800 SVINATGDI
+5800 SEIKASGDI

-5819 AGATLTAGDD
+5819 AGANLTAGDD
-5829 VTFTANGTLT
+5829 VTFNASGAISNK
-5839 NSAEIKSAND
+5839 AKIKADND

-5855 GELKNSGAITAADDI
+5855 DKLENSGAVTAADDI

-5876 DITNSGALNAQD
+5876 DITNSGALNASD
-5888 DIILNAGKNISN
+5888 DIILSAGKNISN

-5922 AASID
+5922 KASID
-5927 AESITMDA
+5927 AQDITMDA

-5941 NGAVLSANADITMT
+5941 DGALLSADADITMT

-5965 LVSDYGDIKLTAKNI
+5965 MVSDAGDIKLTAKNI
-5980 TQGKASTAHF
+5980 TQKQPVTAKF
-5990 GEIDMTADSVDGTIN
+5990 GEVDMTADSTDGTIN
-6005 VTGDITG
+6005 ITNVKGVTDVITG

-6036 GQDEDGKPFEYGDVV
+6036 GEEEGKPFECGDVV

-6059 DYTGNITGVNV
+6059 DYAGNIIGVNV
-6070 TLEAAKDITIY
+6070 TLEAAKDITIDG
-6081 SSKNSTIKATGTL
+6081 SKNSTIQATGTL
-6094 QENDALTISS
+6094 KEDDALTISS
-6104 TNGSVT
+6104 TKGSVT
-6110 INNGAKLEAANDLII
+6110 INNGAKLDAANDLII
-6125 KAQQNITNNFD
+6125 KAQQNITNNFG
-6136 SSDAGL
+6136 SGSDAGL

-6152 KAGDIDNNG
+6152 KTGDIDNNG

-6185 TGKSVAMDAYKDLHL
+6185 TGKSVAVDAYNDL
-6200 HIDASGGHTYKATG
+6200 HIDASSGHTYKAIG

-6222 FISRNGDVIIDKDA
+6222 FISRNGDVVIDKDA
-6236 TFDAGKDI
+6236 KFDAGKDI

-6255 MIVSAT
+6255 MIVSAS

-6266 HDLIADNGSITII
+6266 HDLIADNGSVTII
-6279 AEDGIVYNNANI
+6279 AEDGIVYNNAKI

-6300 GGTYIINAGSV
+6300 GGTYIVNAGSV
-6311 EATGTNENEG
+6311 DATGTNENEG

-6340 TDNVILASLV
+6340 TNNVVLASLV

-6358 VTSLNGSVA
+6358 VTSVNGSVA
-6367 LVANGDIDAVASD
+6367 LIANGDIDAVASD

-6404 DKVAAKDITYAANS
+6404 DKVSAKDITYAANS

-6450 VFLHETAHPG
+6450 VYLHETAHPG
-6460 SGIYDPDDCFTEH
+6460 SGIYDPDDCYTEH

-6484 YLKLSTA
+6484 YLKLATA

-6501 ENLVL
+6501 DNLVL

-6566 DTIFWQDYANRNP
+6566 DTIFWQHYDARNP

-6584 LWNSWNDDSDN
+6584 LWSSWNDDADTT
-6595 SWMNLFFHRDG
+6595 WMNLFFHRDG

-6632 EDWMLYR
+6632 EDWLLYR

-6660 DLLDYEQNADADEA
+6660 DLLDYEEDAATDEA
-6674 DVKIE
+6674 DVKVE

>member
-155 RNETYQTNE
+155 RNESYQTNE
-164 GLFKDF
+164 ALFKDF

-181 RLNDDGKIEVYG
+181 RLNDDAKIEVYG
-193 KINTVDGLRLK
+193 QINTVDGLRLK

-253 RANNGDIVLGSNY
+253 RANNGDIVLGANY

-357 KTEALITVNGNVK
+357 KTEALITVNGNMK
-370 AGVDAAQGGKGSVTM
+370 AGVDAAADGKGSVSM

-475 AEYENKQK
+475 AQYEEQQKQGT
-483 ESKDAWSTFI
+483 WSDFI
-493 EKYAGR
+493 DKYAGR

-531 AQGKGNIN
+531 AQGKGSIN
-539 AKAESDALNLASA
+539 AKAESDVVNLASA
-552 KIQNKKGSDPGEQG
+552 KIQNKKDSDPGEQG

-626 NIDKSDTKSTITVNG
+626 NIDKADTKSTITVNG
-641 KLNAAKGIDIESTNE
+641 KLNAAKGIDIETTNE
-656 TDMCGDASTEAKWNA
+656 TDMCGDASTEAKWNT
-671 ETMADIYG
+671 ETMADVYG

-713 AGIAFNWGDFDVSSA
+713 AGIAFTWGDFDVSSA

-782 GEKSTD
+782 GEKSPD
-788 EDTKLISGAVLINNV
+788 GDTKLISGAVLINNV
-803 KNDATINIAGGESGK
+803 KNDATINIAGGEGGK
-818 AAPVINAPVVNISA
+818 AAPVINAPIVNISA

-846 YIDIQFNMAMDIFKY
+846 YIDIQFNIAMDIFKY
-861 NINILELLQNCHA
+861 NINILKLLQNCHA

-909 FTKLDKNIFDATLT
+909 FTKLDKSIFDATLT
-923 AAWDMLAA
+923 AAWDMVAA

-1068 SGNSVSLGADNFL
+1068 SGNSVTLGADNFL

-1115 SNGAQIMADGED
+1115 SNGAQIMADGEG
-1127 EDEGSLEIAANNKNI
+1127 EDEGNLEIAANNKNI
-1142 LTSIVGNLST
+1142 LTAIVGNLST

-1161 LGVVNYD
+1161 LGIVNYD
-1168 INTISTVANND
+1168 INTISTVADNA

-1193 NDSLNDVQKNY
+1193 NASLNDVQKNY
-1204 LAAANAKGLLHA
+1204 LGTSSEKGLLKA
-1216 AQDLTLTAKD
+1216 AQDLEITAKD
-1226 TGVINTIT
+1226 TGVINNIT

-1350 VAAKNID
+1350 IAAKNID

-1402 SMDNVTINN
+1402 SMDKVTINN

-1535 TELDKKDTDKEVTD
+1535 TELDTKDAEKEVTD

-1591 GVNADISTDEATAA
+1591 GVNADISTDKATAA

-1626 DNSTIN
+1626 DNSTII

-1677 NVQTDVKAALDNANV
+1677 NVQTDVKAALDKANV
-1692 TTGALAVTAQDAK
+1692 TSGALAVTAQDAK

-1909 SLNGAVSTE
+1909 SLNGTVSTE

-1975 AGETRANFRN
+1975 ASETRANFKN

-2086 NTSVTNNLNKNT
+2086 NTSVTNNLDKNT

-2258 AVSKVKVNNKVGVS
+2258 AVSKVKVNNKAGVS
-2272 VTDTTLDAIT
+2272 VTDTTLYAIT

-2321 QGGISGAAIN
+2321 QGGIRGVAIN

-2338 INNENSVGI
+2338 ITNDNNVGI
-2347 SKSNIISSKMKILAQ
+2347 SASKISSSNMHILAQ

-2459 DTQGSVSTVNIANS
+2459 DTQGSVSTVNITNS

-2488 LDVQSVINSWEA
+2488 LDVQAVINSWEA

-2517 AANMVSGDGNSFITG
+2517 AANMLSGDGNSFAAG
-2532 ESVTLQSLIDKAEDS
+2532 ESVTLQSLIDKGEDS
-2547 EHSLSADMSANNGGI
+2547 EHSLSADMQANNGGV

-2584 AVYKAQNLTIKANHN
+2584 AVYKAQNLTIRANHN
-2599 VDIFNSAQ
+2599 VDVYNSAK

-2621 AHAITNAM
+2621 AHATTNAM
-2629 THIDAAGAKYTT
+2629 THIDAKGAKYAT

-2679 NGGGLLDISPVAAKL
+2679 NGGGLLDISPVAAKI

-2701 TVANVSGNWLLNG
+2701 TVVNVSGSWLLAG
-2714 NLTVDALNQDK
+2714 NFTVDALNHDN
-2725 ITQTATSTKV
+2725 ITQNATSTKV

-2755 VNIGSTAKETT
+2755 VNIGSTDKETT

-2780 IVNHRG
+2780 IVNHNAKN
-2786 SNDAS
+2786 SAS
-2791 GGGILDGSASDL
+2791 GGGILDGSGSDL
-2803 ATKYNNET
+2803 ATKYNDEA

-2817 VNFANAQLTTEG
+2817 VNFDNAKLTTEG
-2829 VEGSERSY
+2829 VEAKDSDY
-2837 TTDATENSSIK
+2837 TTDAMENSSIK
-2848 AQAFTEADLSY
+2848 AQAFTEADLNY
-2859 DNKLNGVGIIYSGV
+2859 TNNLNGVGIIYSGV
-2873 WNKSEHD
+2873 WNKSDHD

-2886 VNVTNNSKLTTKD
+2886 VNVQNNSLLTTKD

-2910 KSTINVNTVASS
+2910 KSTVNINTVASS

-2933 TANLAR
+2933 YANFAR
-2939 NAKVNIDNTSALDS
+2939 NAKVNIDKTSALDS

-2964 LNGISSTFDYTVNTE
+2964 LNGISSTLDYSVNTE

-2986 PAGTSDKMENN
+2986 PAGTSDKMENK
-2997 LSQNNQLDIAG
+2997 LSQNNQLAIAG

-3022 GSSNVKKNSKRYTI
+3022 GSSNVKKSSKRYTI

-3058 TTNNFVNVTG
+3058 TTNNFANVTG

-3073 THSGLDLKIDG
+3073 THSGLDLIIDG
-3084 NLTISKDAQG
+3084 NLTLDNG
-3094 NSEFNYGDLKVTV
+3094 EFKYDDLKVTV
-3107 GSDSDWF
+3107 GSGNDWF

-3161 FKEMTTN
+3161 FKDMATN
-3168 GFVVEGTDDKG
+3168 GFVVEGTDEKG

-3189 YMPSIEIPDIYVS
+3189 YMPSIEVPDIYVS
-3202 GGNIHITADDLQG
+3202 GGNIHITADDLKG
-3215 NGKLEAKGVNNLN
+3215 DGKLEAKGVDNLN

-3245 EAGGRVT
+3245 EAGGKVT

-3257 ADDNNQGH
+3257 ADDKNRGH
-3265 FNGEIKTS
+3265 FTGDIKTS

-3279 AINIKSTGNADE
+3279 AINIKSTGNADD

-3305 KLQNL
+3305 KLQNI

-3318 THRNINIAGDAAIS
+3318 TYRNINIAGDAAIS
-3332 ANTIS
+3332 AQTIS

-3352 TSIGSD
+3352 AAIGSD

-3397 CDYLLKHAS
+3397 CDYLLNHAN
-3406 EMNLSA
+3406 EINLSA
-3412 VEQETI
+3412 VDKETI
-3418 RTAKANYIKM
+3418 RTAKENYIKM

-3458 GYDNYHVEYTDGM
+3458 GYDSYHVEYTDGM

-3509 KASGGATYDSTGKKY
+3509 KASGGATYDSMGKKY

-3533 PSTKEIISEKI
+3533 PSTKEIVSEKI
-3544 DTNGG
+3544 ETNGG
-3549 KIYLTGAISSTG
+3549 KIYLTGAVSSTG

-3568 SGTADV
+3568 NGTADV

-3580 AIEAN
+3580 ATEAN

-3619 GDKVERTTYDIDE
+3619 GDKVERMTYDIDE

-3638 AKTEYVDKTGLVYNP
+3638 AKTELVDKAGLVYNP

-3667 GQTVTTKHYDKTFV
+3667 GQTVTTKGYDKTFV
-3681 GWGLIKWGK
+3681 GWGLIKWGQ
-3690 TEEFI
+3690 TEDFI
-3695 DKIKGDSGKITSTT
+3695 QKVTQSGGKIDTISKTT
-3709 TTTTDGSTLANGV
+3709 TGDGSTLANGV
-3722 LISADGTNYGFSING
+3722 LIGSKGGSGFSVSGN
-3737 KAYGASKYYGPVSY
+3737 AYNSSKYYGPVSY

-3831 TTTTGV
+3831 TTTAGV

-3849 FAFDGARLITDNL
+3849 FAFDGARLLTDNL

-3910 NGWYVLDAAG
+3910 NGWYVLDAAS
-3920 DITTAKNADGS
+3920 DITTAKNADGT

-3963 FDNGLTIEADGD
+3963 FDNGLTIEAEGD
-3975 IKVYHNENN
+3975 IKVYHNETN

-3993 SKNGDVYMET
+3993 SNNGDVYMET

-4009 ANNDNTLSDADDK
+4009 ANDDNTLSDADDK

-4027 EMGII
+4027 EMEII

-4037 AASKTA
+4037 ADSKTNA
-4043 SAKEDKDAALA
+4043 AKEDKNTALA

-4064 RGENNA
+4064 RGEKDTN
-4070 DAKVKEY
+4070 AKVAEY
-4077 QTAAEGL
+4077 QNAAQGL
-4084 QNAFNKYRTAL
+4084 QKAFSEYRAAL
-4095 KNAKTTEERSTAAQA
+4095 KNAKTTEERATAAQA
-4110 YASEKANYFAKLGKA
+4110 YASEKAHYFATLGKA

-4191 VDAPPETI
+4191 VDAPAETI
-4199 KAGTLTQLEN
+4199 KAGTLNKLEN
-4209 LKKLSQA
+4209 LKKLAQA

-4395 TATDGTDIGEK
+4395 TATNGTDIGEA
-4406 DNALRILNNDA
+4406 NSALRILNNDA
-4417 VINASGSNIYLQGV
+4417 VINASGSSIYLQGV
-4431 NEAGKMGS
+4431 NEDGKLGS
-4439 LTAQDLF
+4439 LTAQNLF

-4461 AGGVDAAGNK
+4461 AGGVDDAGNK

-4561 GDKDLTITIAKV
+4561 DKDLTITIAKV

-4590 DVNKMTVA
+4590 NVNSMTVN
-4598 SAMHAKGDISVMQD
+4598 SAMQAKGDISVTQD
-4612 EEALLTVGTQK
+4612 EGDIQGTGNKGGLTINGN
-4623 ADITSEEGDIFI
+4623 ITSETGDIWL
-4635 NGAKGIVVGN
+4635 
-4645 KASNGQ
+4645 ASNKNLTVSKGEIEAKAGAISLITNSGDLVNNAN
-4651 LTAKQGNIMVVAEKG
+4651 LTAKEGFVSLVAVGIDPVTQKPG
-4666 DLYNHADITAEKGAA
+4666 TVTNNGSITAG
-4681 GLIALKGNVKNT
+4681 GIGVIAE
-4693 GKAIKAAGISI
+4693 S
-4704 AAWDDINFDDQ
+4704 DINFNDEYNQ
-4715 YQQNLITSNPGAQTE
+4715 KLKTTGKITGNYGTISLISM
-4730 GVWGAISI
+4730 S
-4738 VSLNGSVNLY
+4738 GSVNLY
-4748 QDTNINAKGNVW
+4748 KDTEIVADKNVTLKGHNNVTVGVEGTTGN
-4760 LQGHTD
+4760 L
-4766 ITIGSKGSG
+4766 
-4775 DKGNIISQNG
+4775 GNIISNNG
-4785 DITLLADTGNV
+4785 DITLVAETGNV
-4796 SVSSIGSVKADNG
+4796 SVSTIGSVKAANG
-4809 KVSLISSKGTIY
+4809 KVSLTASEGTIY
-4821 NEGSIEGK
+4821 NDGNIEGK
-4829 GVLLDAYN
+4829 TVSLDAYG
-4837 DLSTKGSQG
+4837 DLTTQGHNG

-4856 DKLEIISR
+4856 DKLEIISH

-4884 DAEKDVINA
+4884 DAEKN
-4893 EKDVINNMNHD
+4893 VINNMNHD
-4904 ESHKGGLYTENGDIF
+4904 ASHKGGLYTHNGDIF
-4919 ITSNAGNIVNN
+4919 ITSNAGDIVNN

-4966 GDLNINKDAGVTG
+4966 GDLNINKDAEVTS
-4979 DVKITAKGT
+4979 DVKITANGA
-4988 NGLNFVSSN
+4988 NGLNFVSGN

-5014 NVLAQNSITNNDNTS
+5014 NVLAQNRITNNNNTS
-5029 GSSAGHTWNGLLA
+5029 GSAQGHNWNGILA
-5042 KDNINMTALTGDIT
+5042 KNNINMTALTGDIT
-5056 NNAGLLTLDADIK
+5056 SNAGLLTLDADIK

-5086 GKDLLFTT
+5086 GKDLLFTA
-5094 KSITSGTETKKA
+5094 KSIASGTETEKA
-5106 NLTAQKGKV
+5106 NLTAQNGKI
-5115 EFVATDENITSYG
+5115 ELVATDENITSYG

-5146 TGAVSGKDITFTAEK
+5146 TGAVSGKDITFTAGE

-5166 GDVTAQGKLTF
+5166 GDVTTQGKLIF

-5191 AGADASITDADI
+5191 AGADLL
-5203 VLTAKEDAINEK
+5203 LTAKEDAINEK

-5245 VNILADQSIITGA
+5245 VNILADQSIITDA

-5295 KTDVSSTGALTAK
+5295 NTDVSSTGALTAK
-5308 IGSLELNAATGKL
+5308 NGSLELNAATGKL

-5338 DTVTTSGDITA
+5338 DTVVTSGDITA
-5349 GQQILISGLGD
+5349 GKQIFISGLGD
-5360 VTNNGKLQA
+5360 VNNNGKLQA
-5369 GNDIDVITLNGAVT
+5369 GNDIDVITLNGLIT

-5400 GDVKVDAS
+5400 GNVKVAAS
-5408 SISAKGSL
+5408 NISAKGSF
-5416 DISSLAGSVD
+5416 DISSLAGSID

-5431 TAGMI
+5431 TAGRI

-5478 ESNITLTAQGAL
+5478 ERNITLTAQGVL
-5490 TNKGTLQSKNAD
+5490 TNKGALQSKNAD
-5502 VELTTKAGNLTNG
+5502 IELTTKAGNLTNE

-5569 GNDGAGTASIE
+5569 GNDGAGTASIN

-5643 SGAITSSAGSINFTA
+5643 TGAVTSTAGSINFTA

-5681 AYINN
+5681 ASINN
-5686 ESAIKATEGNVL
+5686 AGTINSSEGNVL
-5698 LDAKTTVAN
+5698 LSGETTVENTKAIIAHDIIAVIAN
-5707 TNTITAGEV
+5707 EKLI
-5716 LAIMA
+5716 
-5721 DNGITNSGA
+5721 NSET
-5730 LSSTNSDIYVLGGDI
+5730 LTSTNSDIYLIGGDI
-5745 ANTASA
+5745 VNSA
-5751 SAVNGDI
+5751 SVSATNGDI
-5758 IFKGKNITQSGDTL
+5758 IFKGKNITQSAGTL
-5772 TAGHKD
+5772 TAGD
-5778 IATGET
+5778 NDT
-5784 VLGNVEF
+5784 VGNVQF
-5791 IASGTINNS
+5791 VGSGTIENS

-6070 TLEAAKDITIY
+6070 TLEAANDITING
-6081 SSKNSTIKATGTL
+6081 SKNSTIKATGTL

-6152 KAGDIDNNG
+6152 KAGDIDNND

-6185 TGKSVAMDAYKDLHL
+6185 TGKSVAMDAYKDLH
-6200 HIDASGGHTYKATG
+6200 IDASSGHTYKATG

-6236 TFDAGKDI
+6236 KFDAGKDI

-6279 AEDGIVYNNANI
+6279 AEDGIVYNNAKI

-6424 DGTTVKSTLK
+6424 DGTNVKSTIK

>member
-7 FTRKNRLKQQAVLG
+7 FTRKNKLKQQAALG
-21 FGALSFATALGM
+21 LGALSLAAALGIT
-33 AVYPMSA
+33 VYPMTA
-40 NAVGIDRADGGV
+40 NAVGIERVDGGV
-52 IESNGNTH
+52 MESSGNTH
-60 NVFASEVRS
+60 NIYASEVRN
-69 TIGVNRFHKFNL
+69 TIGVNRFGKFNL

-104 LNFVNSK
+104 LNFVADK
-111 INING
+111 INVNG
-116 TINAIQNNK
+116 TINAIRNNK

-155 RNETYQTNE
+155 RNESYQTNE
-164 GLFKDF
+164 ALFKDF

-181 RLNDDGKIEVYG
+181 RLNDDAKIEVYG
-193 KINTVDGLRLK
+193 QINTVDGLRLK
-204 AGSVIIGGTQSQGFA
+204 AGSVIIGGTQSQGLA

-228 SNLVNIK
+228 SNVVNIK

-253 RANNGDIVLGSNY
+253 RANNGDIVLGANY

-284 TRNAFDKNYNPLATS
+284 TRNAYDKNYNPLATS
-299 VSGNNVVRAEVQVNE
+299 VSGNNVVRAEVQINE
-314 GSSLSAYGDVN
+314 GSAISAYGDVN
-325 LSAEA
+325 LTAEA

-336 SGIFGAD
+336 SGIFGTD
-343 LESTNVMDLLGKAA
+343 IESANVMDLLGKAA
-357 KTEALITVNGNVK
+357 KTEALITVNGNMK
-370 AGVDAAQGGKGSVTM
+370 AGVDAVAGGKGSVTM

-407 QGEDKLLGWLFKGKA
+407 QGEDKLLGWLFKGDA
-422 LPADISYANIEADA
+422 LPANISYANIEADA
-436 LINVGEKADIQALN
+436 LISVGEKADIQALN

-475 AEYENKQK
+475 AQYEEQQKQGT
-483 ESKDAWSTFI
+483 WSDFI
-493 EKYAGR
+493 DKYAGR

-524 QNTDGSK
+524 QNTDGSN
-531 AQGKGNIN
+531 AQGKGSIN
-539 AKAESDALNLASA
+539 AKAESDVVNLASA
-552 KIQNKKGSDPGEQG
+552 KIQHKKGSDPGEQG

-599 ESSGVSSVTTSAE
+599 ESSGTSSVTTSAE

-626 NIDKSDTKSTITVNG
+626 NIDKADTKSTITVNG

-671 ETMADIYG
+671 ETMAGIYG
-679 EGSQAEY
+679 EGSKAEY

-693 DGVYRD
+693 DGIYRD

-713 AGIAFNWGDFDVSSA
+713 AGIAFNWGDFDISSA

-753 EKTVPAEINLNATSS
+753 EKTVPAGINLNATSS
-768 ITDLSMQAFGSSTK
+768 ITDFSMQAFGSSTK

-803 KNDATINIAGGESGK
+803 KNDATINIAGGEGGK

-846 YIDIQFNMAMDIFKY
+846 YIDIQFNMAMDVFKY
-861 NINILELLQNCHA
+861 NINILKLLQNCHD
-874 KLQVYSKNPSEENLS
+874 KMQVYSKNPSEENLS

-909 FTKLDKNIFDATLT
+909 FTKLDKSIFDATLT
-923 AAWDMLAA
+923 AAWDMVAA

-966 KANVIIGSGAKISAT
+966 KANVIIGSGAQISAT

-991 SQNMVHLAGPLYEFD
+991 SQNMVNLAGPLYEFD
-1006 TKDALP
+1006 TKDVLP

-1025 LPSLSLFPTMWAGND
+1025 LPSLSLFPTLWAGND
-1040 AKNLIGGNI
+1040 AKNLIGGNV
-1049 IVTNNHSQ
+1049 IVTNNYSQ
-1057 ALTVIGAGAQI
+1057 ALTVIGAGAKI
-1068 SGNSVSLGADNFL
+1068 SGNSVTLGADNFL

-1095 IGITGMGSYDS
+1095 IGITGMGSYDG
-1106 GSSNSIISV
+1106 GSSNSIVSV
-1115 SNGAQIMADGED
+1115 ASGAQITADGEG

-1142 LTSIVGNLST
+1142 LTAIVGNLST

-1161 LGVVNYD
+1161 LGIVNYD
-1168 INTISTVANND
+1168 INTISTVADNA
-1179 KASLA
+1179 KASLT

-1193 NDSLNDVQKNY
+1193 NASLNDVQKNY
-1204 LAAANAKGLLHA
+1204 LGTSSEKGLLKA
-1216 AQDLTLTAKD
+1216 AQNVAITAKD

-1246 KDGQQGVEADSF
+1246 KQGQQDAEADSF

-1271 VNTITGTTLAGVDG
+1271 VNTITSTTLAGADG

-1322 DNAAATLAGSVG
+1322 DNAGVTLSGSVG
-1334 VNKGRQEVSA
+1334 VNKGSQEVAA

-1350 VAAKNID
+1350 VSAQNID
-1357 NRAVKQGTSVA
+1357 NRALKQGTSVA

-1394 SLKNTVNA
+1394 SLKNNVSATLDKVTVNNA
-1402 SMDNVTINN
+1402 DSM
-1411 EETTVKNIA
+1411 VKNIA

-1429 GASASYAK
+1429 GVSANYAK
-1437 DAKVGVGASVAY
+1437 DAKVGIGASATY
-1449 LDTANTVNASISSS
+1449 LNTANTVNASVKSSQ
-1463 KITAKSLESLAVSKT
+1463 ITAKSLESLAVSKT

-1489 MTGEGVKAS
+1489 MTGEGVKVG

-1535 TELDKKDTDKEVTD
+1535 TELDTKDAEKEVTD
-1549 TSENASLKVLKEQG
+1549 TTENASLKVLKEQG

-1577 EISGTGN
+1577 EVSGTGN

-1591 GVNADISTDEATAA
+1591 GVNADISTDEDTAA

-1619 NSFTASV
+1619 NSFSAGV
-1626 DNSTIN
+1626 DNSTII

-1639 DAKSNASL
+1639 DAKSNAAL
-1647 LNVGVVAGVTVSAGG
+1647 LNVSAVAGVTVSTGV
-1662 GTGTNVSGGGNVAVN
+1662 GTGANVSGGGNVAVN
-1677 NVQTDVKAALDNANV
+1677 NVQADVKAVLDKANV

-1710 AGTLNFAV
+1710 AGTLNFAI
-1718 GQGASAAIGVSVGV
+1718 GQGASATLGVSVGV

-1741 QVDNSTLNLNAANA
+1741 QVDNSTLNLNTASG
-1755 NALIAANSSNDIKNV
+1755 NALIAANSTNDIKNV
-1770 IITAGAGVSGSGIAL
+1770 IITAGAVVSGSSIAL
-1785 SGAGTVAASNVSGA
+1785 SGAGTVAANNVSGE
-1799 TKASMTNSDFNK
+1799 TKATMTNSDFNAEK
-1811 DKTDAANDLSITAD
+1811 ADAANDLSITAD
-1825 DTTNVTSVV
+1825 DVTTVSSVV

-1845 FAAQLGAGAD
+1845 LAAQLGAGAD
-1855 KISFARSVTAELVG
+1855 KISFARNTVAELVG
-1869 DASKK
+1869 KTDK
-1874 NIINAG
+1874 NTINARN
-1880 TLSVKANSTQDL
+1880 LNVKANSTQDL

-1918 KNTTITTATIENIT
+1918 KNTTITSATIENIT
-1932 GNVENIDTAA
+1932 GKVDNINVDAQ
-1942 LHTNKLKRFN
+1942 HTNKLNRFN
-1952 IGAALSGGQYS
+1952 LGAALSGGQYS
-1963 ASAGFSIGVLND
+1963 ASAGFNIGVLND
-1975 AGETRANFRN
+1975 SSETRANFKN

-2009 TAAVAVAIGA
+2009 TAALAVSLGA

-2037 VSGNEIGDADHVA
+2037 VDNNQIGDADHVA
-2050 NSFNATASNK
+2050 NSFNAAASNK

-2072 ALVTGSV
+2072 AFVTGSV

-2086 NTSVTNNLNKNT
+2086 NTSVTNNLSNNT
-2098 IYAHNIS
+2098 IYAHNII

-2120 GNIAPAGISI
+2120 GNIAPVGISI

-2157 QTATADIAGVLNLL
+2157 QTATADIDSVLNLL

-2183 DKGTLGALSSA
+2183 DKGTLGALTSA
-2194 GLTEK
+2194 GLTQK

-2211 ATSEGVQVISTDNKL
+2211 AASEGVQLVSSNNKL
-2226 YSDGSVKLAAEETT
+2226 YSDGGVKLVAKETT
-2240 NMQENNN
+2240 NMTEKNY
-2247 QGGINVVGINI
+2247 QGGINGIGINI
-2258 AVSKVKVNNKVGVS
+2258 AVSKAKVNNKVGAS
-2272 VTDTTLDAIT
+2272 VTDTTIDAIT
-2282 KTVKEKDKDG
+2282 KVVTEKDKDG
-2292 KEVTRTIISARPEVA
+2292 KEVTRTIISARPDVV
-2307 ISSAINGEISNNAW
+2307 ISSAINGAISNNAW
-2321 QGGISGAAIN
+2321 QGGISGVAIN

-2347 SKSNIISSKMKILAQ
+2347 SKSNIISSKMNILAQ

-2376 SVLTGGALYA
+2376 GLLTGGALYA

-2396 NINASELYAGMDA
+2396 TIDNAKLFAGMDA

-2414 NENGELNIKAEKSN
+2414 SDAGELLIKAEKSN

-2459 DTQGSVSTVNIANS
+2459 DTQGSVSTVNITNS

-2488 LDVQSVINSWEA
+2488 LDVQAVINSWEA

-2517 AANMVSGDGNSFITG
+2517 AANMLSGDGNSFATG
-2532 ESVTLQSLIDKAEDS
+2532 ESVTLQSLIDKGEDS
-2547 EHSLSADMSANNGGI
+2547 EHSLSADMAANNGGI
-2562 LGVAVNEAKTVY
+2562 LGVSVNEAKTVY

-2584 AVYKAQNLTIKANHN
+2584 AVYKAQNLTIRANHN
-2599 VDIFNSAQ
+2599 VDVYNSAQ

-2621 AHAITNAM
+2621 AHATTNAL
-2629 THIDAAGAKYTT
+2629 THIDAKGAKYAT

-2694 VNKLTTD
+2694 INKLTTD
-2701 TVANVSGNWLLNG
+2701 TVVNVSGSWLLNG
-2714 NLTVDALNQDK
+2714 NFTVDALNQDNV
-2725 ITQTATSTKV
+2725 TQNATSTKV

-2755 VNIGSTAKETT
+2755 VNIGSTDKETT

-2780 IVNHRG
+2780 IVKHHG

-2803 ATKYNNET
+2803 ATKYNDEA

-2817 VNFANAQLTTEG
+2817 VSFDNAKLTTEG
-2829 VEGSERSY
+2829 VECAERSY

-2886 VNVTNNSKLTTKD
+2886 VNVKNNSLLTTKD

-2910 KSTINVNTVASS
+2910 KSTVNINTVASS

-2933 TANLAR
+2933 NANLLR
-2939 NAKVNIDNTSALDS
+2939 NAKVNIDKTSALDS

-2986 PAGTSDKMENN
+2986 PAGTSDKMENK

-3008 TVTTVHNAYLVANG
+3008 AVTTVHNAYLVANG
-3022 GSSNVKKNSKRYTI
+3022 GSSNVKKSSKRYTI

-3068 SVIAG
+3068 RVIAG
-3073 THSGLDLKIDG
+3073 THSGLDLTIAG
-3084 NLTISKDAQG
+3084 NLTIGKDAQG
-3094 NSEFNYGDLKVTV
+3094 HDEFKYDDLKVTV
-3107 GSDSDWF
+3107 GSGSDWF

-3161 FKEMTTN
+3161 FKDMATN
-3168 GFVVEGTDDKG
+3168 GFVVEGTDEKG

-3215 NGKLEAKGVNNLN
+3215 NGTLEAKGVNNLN

-3236 MIIHDVVIE
+3236 MIINDVVIE

-3257 ADDNNQGH
+3257 ADANNKGH
-3265 FNGEIKTS
+3265 FAGEIKTS

-3279 AINIKSTGNADE
+3279 AITIKSTGNADDK
-3291 TIKKYTNAD
+3291 IKKYTNAD

-3305 KLQNL
+3305 KLQNI

-3318 THRNINIAGDAAIS
+3318 TYRNINIAGDAAIS
-3332 ANTIS
+3332 AQTIA
-3337 IKADGGSVTQNSTGF
+3337 INAGGSVTQNSTGF
-3352 TSIGSD
+3352 TSVGSD

-3397 CDYLLKHAS
+3397 CDYLLNHAS
-3406 EMNLSA
+3406 AINLSA

-3471 KERINELDKKYAS
+3471 KERINELDKKYAA

-3524 TYEIKLYYN
+3524 TYEIKMYYN
-3533 PSTKEIISEKI
+3533 PSTKEIVSEKI
-3544 DTNGG
+3544 ETNGG
-3549 KIYLTGAISSTG
+3549 KIYLTGAISSMG

-3580 AIEAN
+3580 ATDAN

-3619 GDKVERTTYDIDE
+3619 GDKVERTTYDIDAQ
-3632 KGNIGN
+3632 GNIGN
-3638 AKTEYVDKTGLVYNP
+3638 AKTELVDKAGLVYNP

-3667 GQTVTTKHYDKTFV
+3667 GQTVTTKGYNKIFV
-3681 GWGLIKWGK
+3681 GWGLIKWGQ
-3690 TEEFI
+3690 TEDFI
-3695 DKIKGDSGKITSTT
+3695 QKVTQSGGKIDTISKTT
-3709 TTTTDGSTLANGV
+3709 TGDGSTLANGV
-3722 LISADGTNYGFSING
+3722 LIGSKGGSGFSVSG
-3737 KAYGASKYYGPVSY
+3737 DAYNSSKYYGPVSY
-3751 ENEYSGIAGKI
+3751 ENEYDGIAGKI

-3787 ADSAIGVGFMEGGK
+3787 ADAVIGVGFMEGSK

-3816 WLRNAEKAVKNSDGT
+3816 WLQNASKNVTNTDGT
-3831 TTTTGV
+3831 TTAIGV
-3837 GSIELASTSGSV
+3837 GSIDLASTNGSI
-3849 FAFDGARLITDNL
+3849 FAFDGARLVTDNL
-3862 SASAYDDIYI
+3862 AASAYDDIYI
-3872 YDHNAIGDNAN
+3872 YDHNAIGDNAK

-3893 IFKSDK
+3893 IFNSDK

-3920 DITTAKNADGS
+3920 DITTAKNADGT
-3931 YTNDKIIG
+3931 YTNEKIIG
-3939 KYIGLTSNGK
+3939 KYIGLTSKGK
-3949 VDVRVDT
+3949 VDVRVDA

-3963 FDNGLTIEADGD
+3963 FDNGLTIEAEGD

-3993 SKNGDVYMET
+3993 SNNGDVYMET

-4009 ANNDNTLSDADDK
+4009 ANDDNTLSDAEDK

-4032 SAKDD
+4032 SAADTAD
-4037 AASKTA
+4037 SKTNA
-4043 SAKEDKDAALA
+4043 AKEDKDAALA
-4054 DANAKLAFLA
+4054 DANAKLTFLA
-4064 RGENNA
+4064 RGEKDTN
-4070 DAKVKEY
+4070 AKVAEY
-4077 QTAAEGL
+4077 QDAAQGL
-4084 QNAFNKYRTAL
+4084 QKAFSEYRAAL
-4095 KNAKTTEERSTAAQA
+4095 KNAKTTEERATAAQA
-4110 YASEKANYFAKLGKA
+4110 YASEKAHYFATLGKA
-4125 YSTDEQSAIAN
+4125 YSTDEQSAIIN
-4136 YAEANFTDNYG
+4136 YAEASFTDNYG

-4169 VLGDVANI
+4169 VLGDTANI

-4191 VDAPPETI
+4191 VDAAAETI
-4199 KAGTLTQLEN
+4199 AAGTLNKLEN
-4209 LKKLSQA
+4209 LKKLAQA

-4266 AGIKNTQ
+4266 AGIKDTH

-4279 IDTTGDI
+4279 IDTKGDI
-4286 KLMADKGITASDK
+4286 KLMADKGITASDM

-4325 SHITGSLNANTDKE
+4325 SRITGSLNANTDRE

-4344 QKTKDGAGSDTK
+4344 QKTKDSAGSDTK
-4356 LTIEAITTGT
+4356 LTIEAITTGN
-4366 LVLKSATGIDWTKET
+4366 LVLKSATGMDWTQEA

-4395 TATDGTDIGEK
+4395 TATDGTNIGEA
-4406 DNALRILNNDA
+4406 NSALRILNNDA

-4431 NEAGKMGS
+4431 NDAGKIGS
-4439 LTAQDLF
+4439 LTAQNLF

-4461 AGGVDAAGNK
+4461 AGGVDADGNK
-4471 FVGKIAKRT
+4471 LIGKLAKRT
-4480 VDTSGKESY
+4480 VDASGKESY
-4489 SAAAKVTLSS
+4489 SAVAKATLSS
-4499 TGGSITQENDHQI
+4499 TGGSIVQENYYQI
-4512 LADNLIATAQGDVL
+4512 LADTLSATAQGDVL

-4534 DDSKLYNELESVTLG
+4534 DESKLYNELGDVTIG
-4549 SASGNIL
+4549 SASGKIL
-4556 LANGG
+4556 LANG
-4561 GDKDLTITIAKV
+4561 GDKDLTITIAQV
-4573 GEAGLAESI
+4573 GDAGLAESI

-4590 DVNKMTVA
+4590 NVNKMTVA
-4598 SAMHAKGDISVMQD
+4598 NAMHAKGDISVTQD

-4645 KASNGQ
+4645 EASNGQ
-4651 LTAKQGNIMVVAEKG
+4651 LTAKQGNITVVAENG

-4704 AAWDDINFDDQ
+4704 AARDDINFDDQ

-4748 QDTNINAKGNVW
+4748 KDTNINAKGNVW
-4760 LQGHTD
+4760 LQGHID

-4775 DKGNIISQNG
+4775 DKGDIISQNG

-4856 DKLEIISR
+4856 DKLEIVSH

-4884 DAEKDVINA
+4884 DA

-4930 NALLT
+4930 NDLLT

-4966 GDLNINKDAGVTG
+4966 VDLNINKDTSVTG
-4979 DVKITAKGT
+4979 EVKITANGK
-4988 NGLNFVSSN
+4988 NGLSFVSSN

-5014 NVLAQNSITNNDNTS
+5014 NVLAQNDIVNNNNTS

-5042 KDNINMTALTGDIT
+5042 KGTIDMTAQNGSIE
-5056 NNAGLLTLDADIK
+5056 NNAGLLAWYGDVK
-5069 LTAENGKITN
+5069 LSAENGSITN

-5086 GKDLLFTT
+5086 GKDLLFTA
-5094 KSITSGTETKKA
+5094 KNIASGTETKKA
-5106 NLTAQKGKV
+5106 NLKAQKGKI
-5115 EFVATDENITSYG
+5115 ELVATDENITSYG
-5128 DVKAA
+5128 DIEADANV
-5133 TDISLTAKNNVNS
+5133 SLTAKNDVNS
-5146 TGAVSGKDITFTAEK
+5146 TGNI
-5161 DVINN
+5161 
-5166 GDVTAQGKLTF
+5166 TAQG
-5177 TAQNGG
+5177 N
-5183 LLNNGNLT
+5183 
-5191 AGADASITDADI
+5191 
-5203 VLTAKEDAINEK
+5203 
-5215 GKLESKTGKI
+5215 
-5225 SLVSQTANVLS
+5225 VS
-5236 TGSLTAAKD
+5236 
-5245 VNILADQSIITGA
+5245 
-5258 IDSDSQISGSSIN
+5258 
-5271 LQAQNG
+5271 
-5277 EIINRNKMEAEKD
+5277 
-5290 ITLAA
+5290 LAA
-5295 KTDVSSTGALTAK
+5295 ENGSVSSTG
-5308 IGSLELNAATGKL
+5308 NVQGKDIDFVAGKGVY
-5321 SNNGALNA
+5321 NNGAVTAAGKLIFTAQDVITSKGDLQATEDLLISAKETITSEGNLKSTSGNINITSSNGSISSSGSLDAHKDVTLNA
-5329 HGDIYLTSA
+5329 SGYVKTIGENNKIHGANVFMTAANGNVINNNTIEAENDITMNAYRDVTNKGALKAKNGFVKLTAQMGSLSNASDITAGKEIFLGALNDVTNKGALSAGADVQLLAINGALTSEGNL
-5338 DTVTTSGDITA
+5338 TSTSGDIALNAKGDVKITA
-5349 GQQILISGLGD
+5349 SEISASDGD
-5360 VTNNGKLQA
+5360 VT
-5369 GNDIDVITLNGAVT
+5369 IT
-5383 TSGDL
+5383 SD
-5388 TSSTGDITLNSY
+5388 
-5400 GDVKVDAS
+5400 
-5408 SISAKGSL
+5408 
-5416 DISSLAGSVD
+5416 AGSVKL
-5426 INKDV
+5426 NKDTAKGTV
-5431 TAGMI
+5431 TA
-5436 AAKDIIVTAAQN
+5436 KDVSLDAAQN
-5448 VTNNSTITASGNV
+5448 IYSNSDITASGNV

-5478 ESNITLTAQGAL
+5478 DANITLTAQGVLA
-5490 TNKGTLQSKNAD
+5490 NKGALQSKNAD
-5502 VELTTKAGNLTNG
+5502 VELQTKAGNLTNESS
-5515 GAITAKQ
+5515 INAKQ
-5522 NILLNTL
+5522 NILLKTL
-5529 ATLTNSGELKADA
+5529 AALTNSGELQADA
-5542 DVTLEAL
+5542 DVTLDAL
-5549 GQLSNTAKVTAG
+5549 GQLSNTDTAKVTAG

-5569 GNDGAGTASIE
+5569 GNDGAGTASIN
-5580 NSGELHAVGDVTLD
+5580 NSGELLADGNVTLD
-5594 GFLGVKN
+5594 GFFGVKN
-5601 TKAITSTNGSATLI
+5601 TKSITSTNGSVEII

-5620 VTNEGTIYAQAD
+5620 VINEGDIKAHDD
-5632 VTITAG
+5632 VNITAG
-5638 DKLTN
+5638 DNLTN
-5643 SGAITSSAGSINFTA
+5643 SGAVTSSVGGINFTA
-5658 QDDALTNTGELSAKD
+5658 QDEALTNTGALSAKD

-5681 AYINN
+5681 SQLSNSGI
-5686 ESAIKATEGNVL
+5686 IKSSEGNVL
-5698 LDAKTTVAN
+5698 LDGATTVEN
-5707 TNTITAGEV
+5707 TKTITAQDV
-5716 LAIMA
+5716 VAIIA
-5721 DNGITNSGA
+5721 AEKVTNSGA
-5730 LSSTNSDIYVLGGDI
+5730 LTSNDSDIYIIGGDI
-5745 ANTASA
+5745 TNAASA
-5751 SAVNGDI
+5751 SAANGDI
-5758 IFKGKNITQSGDTL
+5758 IFKGKHITQSKGTL
-5772 TAGHKD
+5772 TSGHKD
-5778 IATGET
+5778 ATTGET

-5791 IASGTINNS
+5791 IARGTINNS
-5800 SVINATGDI
+5800 SVINTTGDI
-5809 SFDGASITNN
+5809 SFEGVSITNN
-5819 AGATLTAGDD
+5819 AGANLTAGDD
-5829 VTFTANGTLT
+5829 ITFNASGAISNK
-5839 NSAEIKSAND
+5839 AEIKADND

-5855 GELKNSGAITAADDI
+5855 DKLENTGTVTAADDI

-5888 DIILNAGKNISN
+5888 DIILSAGKNISN
-5900 TNNSDIKTEGNV
+5900 TNTSKLTTEGNV

-5922 AASID
+5922 ASDID
-5927 AESITMDA
+5927 TESINMSA

-5941 NGAVLSANADITMT
+5941 DGALLSADSDITMT
-5955 AKGDIENDAE
+5955 AKGNIENDAE
-5965 LVSDYGDIKLTAKNI
+5965 MVSVAGDIKLTAKNI
-5980 TQGKASTAHF
+5980 TQKQPVTAHF
-5990 GEIDMTADSVDGTIN
+5990 GEVDMTADSTDGTIN
-6005 VTGDITG
+6005 ITNVKGVTDVIKG

-6036 GQDEDGKPFEYGDVV
+6036 GEEEGKPFECGDVV

-6059 DYTGNITGVNV
+6059 DYAGNIIGVNV
-6070 TLEAAKDITIY
+6070 TLEAANDITIDG
-6081 SSKNSTIKATGTL
+6081 SKNSTIQATGKL
-6094 QENDALTISS
+6094 KEDDALTISS
-6104 TNGSVT
+6104 TKGSVT
-6110 INNGAKLEAANDLII
+6110 INNGAKLDAANDLII
-6125 KAQQNITNNFD
+6125 KAQKNITNNFG

-6152 KAGDIDNNG
+6152 KTGDIDNNG
-6161 KITAANGDVLLKAE
+6161 KITAAKGDVLLKAE

-6185 TGKSVAMDAYKDLHL
+6185 TGKSLAVDAYNDL
-6200 HIDASGGHTYKATG
+6200 HIDASSGHAYKAIG

-6222 FISRNGDVIIDKDA
+6222 FISRNGNVVIDKDA
-6236 TFDAGKDI
+6236 KFDAGKDI
-6244 IITAKKNVANG
+6244 IISAKKNVANG
-6255 MIVSAT
+6255 MIISAT

-6279 AEDGIVYNNANI
+6279 AEDGIVYNNAKI
-6291 RAKENVGVY
+6291 RAKENVGIY
-6300 GGTYIINAGSV
+6300 GGTYILNAGSV
-6311 EATGTNENEG
+6311 DATGTNENEG

-6340 TDNVILASLV
+6340 TNNVVLASLI
-6350 GNITLMDD
+6350 GNITLMDN
-6358 VTSLNGSVA
+6358 VTSVNGSVA
-6367 LVANGDIDAVASD
+6367 VVANGDVDAVASD

-6404 DKVAAKDITYAANS
+6404 DKVSAKDITYAANS

-6450 VFLHETAHPG
+6450 VYLHETAHPG
-6460 SGIYDPDDCFTEH
+6460 SGIYDPDDCYTEH

-6484 YLKLSTA
+6484 YLKLATA

-6501 ENLVL
+6501 DNLVL

-6566 DTIFWQDYANRNP
+6566 DTIFWQHYDARNP
-6579 GMSEE
+6579 GLSEE
-6584 LWNSWNDDSDN
+6584 LWNSWNDDADTT
-6595 SWMNLFFHRDG
+6595 WMNLFFHRDG

-6632 EDWMLYR
+6632 EDWLLYR

-6660 DLLDYEQNADADEA
+6660 DLLDYEEDAATEKA
-6674 DVKIE
+6674 VVKVE